1 MIFNRYHR
9 FQYICSIGLAYGVK
23 YSIYTLVLVPVFTF
37 ARINT
42 STNAAIS
49 SYSNVEAKSVVFCKD
64 LNSMDIPIAI
74 DSTNISGDD
83 EKIEFRQVN
92 FAPAEVQLQ
101 SRYTPRMNDKLF
113 TDSSS
118 WWRRFYLGVGG
129 GVQVLSDNVANVHHG
144 SLNAYIGYRF
154 TPIHSI
160 RAHASIIK
168 YKYDSKRKS
177 TRSIGI
183 GLDYLAN
190 LTNFVLGYD
199 RNRLLDVSSMLGLGV
214 RMTGTALPHR
224 LNPYAYIGF
233 HTDFHLS
240 SNFSLFIEPYI
251 GAQREANMLFNR
263 PNPEKWNLMY
273 GMSGGLQL
281 TLDKQLNYYADADS
295 IYGKFFFDSSIGV
308 VMPGR
313 HGGAMHRYGSSYQMA
328 MGMWFNPMFG
338 IRLGAHAQSAYWSSQ
353 PEYLYGVK
361 LRTSKAHVVFG
372 GRAEIILNP
381 MNFVRS
387 WRDNKVGH
395 DFGFN
400 VLLGGDFGWNMKS
413 NMQGTTSGGFQCYY
427 YGLTG
432 AFQAMYRI
440 SKPGTYIYVE
450 PRYLG
455 VMYNVPYQNTHNS
468 KFTVEHNLAL
478 SVGSRIY
485 LTNPFAS
492 NAADTVFNKHWWI
505 GTDIGGVKYYK
516 TVRRANGGLGINP
529 TASILAGYDL
539 SPWASF
545 RAQLAYQR
553 LYNVHTARYSG
564 YSGSQKRYGEGLWES
579 SYDAMDLRLSYM
591 LNLNNLLQGYDAE
604 RRFNLWWTVGPS
616 LSYIFNQSDTWV
628 EGQKN
633 VLPDLEHIELSNSRE
648 GKISPGINTSIMAS
662 LRVAPQYD
670 VTVEAMGQY
679 NFIQGTNPGNNP
691 RLNNVKYGLTVG
703 SRYHIY
709 QRSDRQRLWPR
720 FNRYFFDSSFAWS
733 TSSLSNAFK
742 LSGTQYSASLGMWFT
757 PYIGA
762 RLGVNAQ
769 TMYHSSNVS
778 KQNGV
783 DIRKSKSIAT
793 GSARAELLVSPL
805 NLFPK
810 WREKEGG
817 HDFDVNL
824 LGGLDLGGIARTPS
838 ERDPERLQFY
848 YGLTGAMQ
856 LLYRINNPGTY
867 IFVEPRFLS
876 AYYKRPYYNTGV
888 YETVSDKMF
897 SLGVGTRVYMDNPS
911 FVPVGSEE
919 MNPRWWAGFSFGGV
933 KLQRSETW
941 RPTSGLGLNPALAMS
956 VGYDWKPLVSFRAQL
971 AYERIGNYA
980 SSSYTGINENGKTVH
995 GYGLWNSK
1003 YNVMDLRLAYMLNV
1017 NNFLQGYNP
1026 NRRFNLWLIGG
1037 PALTWIVSENNTFV
1051 EGQNATYKPLRDI
1064 ELSTSRSGRVSPAVS
1079 MSMMASMA
1087 VAKDVDVT
1095 AEVMGQYN
1103 FVHAT
1108 NPGSNPIMNNLKYG
1122 FTVGGRYYIKPFKLN
1137 ILDEFKSQPWHSGW
1151 QLEGSYGWALPMDTK
1166 NAFRSSGSAMYASLG
1181 YWFNS
1186 LLGARLGIG
1195 GNQTYWTENSVSA
1208 VKEPVSGVTVHAPY
1222 TVYKSQTAVGGRM
1235 ELMLNPLNLL
1245 KSRREAEAAPRWD
1258 MNMSLGMNFGGILK
1272 VQGMSRGYVGF
1283 TGAVSALYRLSNT
1296 VQLYVEPRY
1305 DSYSYNVYNKEI
1317 MSNESFSDRMFT
1329 VSVGAR
1335 ISRPV
1340 QQTEDTE
1347 DKELLAGAHRGW
1359 WTAVS
1364 LGGSKMMQTLRV
1376 SSGGTT
1382 LNPSFALS
1390 AGYDF
1395 TRLHGMSLQLSTDI
1409 HSRQRPGQPYS
1420 VRSYGLERNYT
1431 GMVDSRYSMMDVRLM
1446 YMLNMTNLW
1455 TGQDRRNALDVY
1467 LQFGPSVSTILSE
1480 SNRLADGE
1488 LAGGSD
1494 FKYRGKRYAGE
1505 TSMGL
1510 VMGILASLP
1519 LNQNWALTAEA
1530 SGQGYFNRSFM
1541 PEQHNHFMNNLKINF
1556 LVGTRYSF

>member
-1 MIFNRYHR
+1 MKISLRYIVAFLMLVPLSVSAR
-9 FQYICSIGLAYGVK
+9 QDVSLFVNGQVLPEEKQYSDNHSHSIEDDEERKNTPSIGFD
-23 YSIYTLVLVPVFTF
+23 P
-37 ARINT
+37 
-42 STNAAIS
+42 S
-49 SYSNVEAKSVVFCKD
+49 SVRLQKRYRPLEN
-64 LNSMDIPIAI
+64 
-74 DSTNISGDD
+74 DS
-83 EKIEFRQVN
+83 
-92 FAPAEVQLQ
+92 
-101 SRYTPRMNDKLF
+101 LF
-113 TDSSS
+113 PKQ
-118 WWRRFYLGVGG
+118 WWRRFYFGIGG
-129 GVQVLSDNVANVHHG
+129 GIQGLTDNIGMVSNA
-144 SLNAYIGYRF
+144 SANAYLGYHL
-154 TPIHSI
+154 TPIHSL
-160 RAHASIIK
+160 RLSGSYIK
-168 YKYDSKRKS
+168 YNFNGNNKSAKSLGVGIDYLVNLSNFAWGYDPSRVFEVS
-177 TRSIGI
+177 TVVGI
-183 GLDYLAN
+183 GARYSRA
-190 LTNFVLGYD
+190 
-199 RNRLLDVSSMLGLGV
+199 
-214 RMTGTALPHR
+214 ALPSKI
-224 LNPYAYIGF
+224 NPYAHIGLNADVYI
-233 HTDFHLS
+233 S
-240 SNFSLFIEPYI
+240 KYASLFFEPYI
-251 GAQREANMLFNR
+251 GAQRQMSTVLN
-263 PNPEKWNLMY
+263 NPSREKWNLMY
-273 GMSGGLQL
+273 GFSTGLQVSL
-281 TLDKQLNYYADADS
+281 ENRTDYFSEADS
-295 IYGKFFFDSSIGV
+295 IYKKIFLDTSIGV
-308 VMPGR
+308 VSSGR
-313 HGGAMHRYGSSYQMA
+313 SGGILNRLGVGYQA
-328 MGMWFNPMFG
+328 ALGLWINPMIG
-338 IRLGAHAQSAYWSSQ
+338 LRVGAHGESFYW
-353 PEYLYGVK
+353 
-361 LRTSKAHVVFG
+361 TSRIRNKNNVPVRYSHNQVLVG
-372 GRAEIILNP
+372 GRAELMLDPLN
-381 MNFVRS
+381 FS
-387 WRDNKVGH
+387 KKWREAPEGH
-395 DFGFN
+395 DFDLN
-400 VLLGGDFGWNMKS
+400 LLLGGELGWELKNGLYGES
-413 NMQGTTSGGFQCYY
+413 IRRSHAYY
-427 YGLTG
+427 YGITSAL
-432 AFQAMYRI
+432 QALYRI
-440 SKPGTYIYVE
+440 DKGTYIYIE
-450 PRYLG
+450 PRYQAIY
-455 VMYNVPYQNTHNS
+455 YNDMKSEGWSPSDHIASIN
-468 KFTVEHNLAL
+468 
-478 SVGSRIY
+478 VGSRVY
-485 LTNPFAS
+485 LTKPFSFKRPQGAYIP
-492 NAADTVFNKHWWI
+492 HWWVAI
-505 GTDIGGVKYYK
+505 DAGALKYYNAPRVTK
-516 TVRRANGGLGINP
+516 GGIGLNP
-529 TASILAGYDL
+529 TIGFAAGYDL

-564 YSGSQKRYGEGLWES
+564 YAGSQKRYGEGLWES

-591 LNLNNLLQGYDAE
+591 LNLNNLLQGYDAG

-633 VLPDLEHIELSNSRE
+633 VLPDLKHIELSNSRE
-648 GKISPGINTSIMAS
+648 GKISPGINTSIMAA

-793 GSARAELLVSPL
+793 GSARAELVVSPL

-810 WREKEGG
+810 WRDKEGG

-919 MNPRWWAGFSFGGV
+919 MNPRWWAGLSFGGV
-933 KLQRSETW
+933 KLQRSEAW

-1051 EGQNATYKPLRDI
+1051 EGQNTTYKPLREL

-1556 LVGTRYSF
+1556 SVGTRYSF

>member
-1 MIFNRYHR
+1 MKISLRYIVAFLMLVPLSVSAR
-9 FQYICSIGLAYGVK
+9 QDVSLFVNGQVLPEEKQYSDNHSHSIEDDEERKNTPSIGFD
-23 YSIYTLVLVPVFTF
+23 P
-37 ARINT
+37 
-42 STNAAIS
+42 S
-49 SYSNVEAKSVVFCKD
+49 SVRLQKRYRPLEN
-64 LNSMDIPIAI
+64 
-74 DSTNISGDD
+74 DS
-83 EKIEFRQVN
+83 
-92 FAPAEVQLQ
+92 
-101 SRYTPRMNDKLF
+101 LF
-113 TDSSS
+113 PKQ
-118 WWRRFYLGVGG
+118 WWRRFYFGIGG
-129 GVQVLSDNVANVHHG
+129 GIQGLTDNIGMVSNA
-144 SLNAYIGYRF
+144 SANAYLGYHL
-154 TPIHSI
+154 TPIHSL
-160 RAHASIIK
+160 RLSGSYIK
-168 YKYDSKRKS
+168 YNFNGNNKSAKSLGVGIDYLVNLSNFAWGYDPSRVFEVS
-177 TRSIGI
+177 TVVGI
-183 GLDYLAN
+183 GARYSRA
-190 LTNFVLGYD
+190 
-199 RNRLLDVSSMLGLGV
+199 
-214 RMTGTALPHR
+214 ALPSKI
-224 LNPYAYIGF
+224 NPYAHIGLNSDVYI
-233 HTDFHLS
+233 S
-240 SNFSLFIEPYI
+240 KYASLFFEPYI
-251 GAQREANMLFNR
+251 GAQRQMSTVLN
-263 PNPEKWNLMY
+263 NPSREKWNLMY
-273 GMSGGLQL
+273 GFSTGLQVSL
-281 TLDKQLNYYADADS
+281 ENRTDYFSEADS
-295 IYGKFFFDSSIGV
+295 IYKKIFLDTSIGV
-308 VMPGR
+308 VSSGR
-313 HGGAMHRYGSSYQMA
+313 SGGILNRLGVGYQA
-328 MGMWFNPMFG
+328 ALGLWINPMIG
-338 IRLGAHAQSAYWSSQ
+338 LRVGAHGESFYW
-353 PEYLYGVK
+353 
-361 LRTSKAHVVFG
+361 TSRIRNKNNVPVRYSHNQVLVG
-372 GRAEIILNP
+372 GRAELMLDPLN
-381 MNFVRS
+381 FS
-387 WRDNKVGH
+387 KKWREAPEGH
-395 DFGFN
+395 DFDLN
-400 VLLGGDFGWNMKS
+400 LLLGGELGWELKNGLYGES
-413 NMQGTTSGGFQCYY
+413 IRRSHAYY
-427 YGLTG
+427 YGITSAL
-432 AFQAMYRI
+432 QALYRI
-440 SKPGTYIYVE
+440 DKGTYIYIE
-450 PRYLG
+450 PRYQAIY
-455 VMYNVPYQNTHNS
+455 YNDKKSEGWSPSDHIASIN
-468 KFTVEHNLAL
+468 
-478 SVGSRIY
+478 VGSRVY
-485 LTNPFAS
+485 LTKPFSFKRPQGAYIP
-492 NAADTVFNKHWWI
+492 HWWVAI
-505 GTDIGGVKYYK
+505 DAGALKYYNAPRVTK
-516 TVRRANGGLGINP
+516 SGLGLNP
-529 TASILAGYDL
+529 TIGFAAGYDL

-564 YSGSQKRYGEGLWES
+564 YAGSLKRYGEGLWES

-591 LNLNNLLQGYDAE
+591 LNLNNLLQGYDAG

-633 VLPDLEHIELSNSRE
+633 VLPDLKHIELSNSRE
-648 GKISPGINTSIMAS
+648 GKISPGINTSIMAA

-691 RLNNVKYGLTVG
+691 RLNNLKYGLTVG

-793 GSARAELLVSPL
+793 GSARAELVVSPL

-810 WREKEGG
+810 WRDKEGG

-911 FVPVGSEE
+911 FVPIGSEE
-919 MNPRWWAGFSFGGV
+919 MNPRWWAGLSFGGV

-1051 EGQNATYKPLRDI
+1051 EGQNTTYKPLREL

-1222 TVYKSQTAVGGRM
+1222 TVYKRQTAVGGRM

-1409 HSRQRPGQPYS
+1409 HFRQRPGQPYS

-1556 LVGTRYSF
+1556 SVGTRYSF

>member
-1 MIFNRYHR
+1 MKISLRYIVAFLMLVPLSVSARQDMSLFVNAQVLPEEKQYSDNHSHSIEDDEESKNTPSIGFDPSSVRLQKRYRPLENDSLFPKQWWHR
-9 FQYICSIGLAYGVK
+9 FYFGIGGGIQGLTDNIGMV
-23 YSIYTLVLVPVFTF
+23 S
-37 ARINT
+37 
-42 STNAAIS
+42 NASA
-49 SYSNVEAKSVVFCKD
+49 NA
-64 LNSMDIPIAI
+64 
-74 DSTNISGDD
+74 
-83 EKIEFRQVN
+83 
-92 FAPAEVQLQ
+92 
-101 SRYTPRMNDKLF
+101 
-113 TDSSS
+113 
-118 WWRRFYLGVGG
+118 YLGYH
-129 GVQVLSDNVANVHHG
+129 L
-144 SLNAYIGYRF
+144 
-154 TPIHSI
+154 TPIHSL
-160 RAHASIIK
+160 RLSGSYIK
-168 YKYDSKRKS
+168 YNFNGNNKSAKSLGVGIDYLVNLSNFAWGYDPSRVFEVS
-177 TRSIGI
+177 TVVGI
-183 GLDYLAN
+183 GARYSRA
-190 LTNFVLGYD
+190 
-199 RNRLLDVSSMLGLGV
+199 
-214 RMTGTALPHR
+214 ALPSKI
-224 LNPYAYIGF
+224 NPYAHIGLNADVYI
-233 HTDFHLS
+233 S
-240 SNFSLFIEPYI
+240 KYASLFFEPYI
-251 GAQREANMLFNR
+251 GAQRQMSTVLN
-263 PNPEKWNLMY
+263 NPSREKWNLMY
-273 GMSGGLQL
+273 GFSTGLQVSL
-281 TLDKQLNYYADADS
+281 ENRTDYFSEADS
-295 IYGKFFFDSSIGV
+295 IYKKIFLDTSIGV
-308 VMPGR
+308 VSSGR
-313 HGGAMHRYGSSYQMA
+313 SGGILNRLGVGYQA
-328 MGMWFNPMFG
+328 ALGLWINPMIG
-338 IRLGAHAQSAYWSSQ
+338 LRVGAHGESFYW
-353 PEYLYGVK
+353 
-361 LRTSKAHVVFG
+361 TSRIRNKNNVPVRYSHNHVLVG
-372 GRAEIILNP
+372 GRAELMLAPLNFSKKWREAP
-381 MNFVRS
+381 EGHNF
-387 WRDNKVGH
+387 DLNL
-395 DFGFN
+395 
-400 VLLGGDFGWNMKS
+400 LLGGELGWELKNGLYGES
-413 NMQGTTSGGFQCYY
+413 IRRSHAYY
-427 YGLTG
+427 YGITSAL
-432 AFQAMYRI
+432 QALYRI
-440 SKPGTYIYVE
+440 DKGTYIYIE
-450 PRYLG
+450 PRYQAIY
-455 VMYNVPYQNTHNS
+455 YNDKKSEGWSPSDHIASIN
-468 KFTVEHNLAL
+468 
-478 SVGSRIY
+478 VGSRVY
-485 LTNPFAS
+485 LTKSFSFKRPQGAYIP
-492 NAADTVFNKHWWI
+492 HWWVAI
-505 GTDIGGVKYYK
+505 DAGALKYYNAPRVTK
-516 TVRRANGGLGINP
+516 GGIGLNP
-529 TASILAGYDL
+529 TIGFAAGYDL

-553 LYNVHTARYSG
+553 LYNVHTSRYYG
-564 YSGSQKRYGEGLWES
+564 YAGSLKRYGDGLWES

-616 LSYIFNQSDTWV
+616 LTYIFNQSDTWI

-633 VLPDLEHIELSNSRE
+633 VLPDLKHIELSNSRE
-648 GKISPGINTSIMAS
+648 GKISPGINTSIMAA

-762 RLGVNAQ
+762 RLGLNAQ

-793 GSARAELLVSPL
+793 GSARAELVVSPL

-810 WREKEGG
+810 WRDKEGG

-856 LLYRINNPGTY
+856 LMYRINNPGTY

-876 AYYKRPYYNTGV
+876 AYYKRPYYSTGV

-919 MNPRWWAGFSFGGV
+919 MKPRWWAGLSFGGV
-933 KLQRSETW
+933 KLQRSEAW

-980 SSSYTGINENGKTVH
+980 SSSYTGINENGKTIH

-1037 PALTWIVSENNTFV
+1037 PALTWIVSENNTLV
-1051 EGQNATYKPLRDI
+1051 EGQNTTYKPLR
-1064 ELSTSRSGRVSPAVS
+1064 ELELTTSRSGRVSPAVS

-1087 VAKDVDVT
+1087 VAKDIDVT

-1103 FVHAT
+1103 FIHAT

-1137 ILDEFKSQPWHSGW
+1137 ILEEYISQPWHSGW

-1222 TVYKSQTAVGGRM
+1222 TIYKSQTAVGGRM

-1258 MNMSLGMNFGGILK
+1258 MNMSLGMNFGGMLK
-1272 VQGMSRGYVGF
+1272 VQGLSRGYVGF

-1317 MSNESFSDRMFT
+1317 MCNESFSDRMFT

-1340 QQTEDTE
+1340 QQKEKAE
-1347 DKELLAGAHRGW
+1347 DKEGLAGAHRGW

-1376 SSGGTT
+1376 RSGGTT
-1382 LNPSFALS
+1382 VNPSFALS

-1420 VRSYGLERNYT
+1420 VLSYGLERNYT
-1431 GMVDSRYSMMDVRLM
+1431 GMLDSRYCMMDARLM

-1488 LAGGSD
+1488 LAGGSN
-1494 FKYRGKRYAGE
+1494 FKYTGKRYAGE

-1541 PEQHNHFMNNLKINF
+1541 PEEHNHFMNNLKINF
-1556 LVGTRYSF
+1556 SVGTRYSF

>member
-1 MIFNRYHR
+1 MKISLRYIVAFLMLVPLSVPAR
-9 FQYICSIGLAYGVK
+9 QDVSLFVNGQVLPEEKQYSDNHSHSIEDDEERKNTPSIGFD
-23 YSIYTLVLVPVFTF
+23 P
-37 ARINT
+37 
-42 STNAAIS
+42 S
-49 SYSNVEAKSVVFCKD
+49 SVRLQKRYRPLEN
-64 LNSMDIPIAI
+64 
-74 DSTNISGDD
+74 DS
-83 EKIEFRQVN
+83 
-92 FAPAEVQLQ
+92 
-101 SRYTPRMNDKLF
+101 LF
-113 TDSSS
+113 PKQ
-118 WWRRFYLGVGG
+118 WWRRFYFGIGG
-129 GVQVLSDNVANVHHG
+129 GIQGLTDNIGMVSNA
-144 SLNAYIGYRF
+144 SANAYLGYHL
-154 TPIHSI
+154 TPIHSL
-160 RAHASIIK
+160 RLSGSYIK
-168 YKYDSKRKS
+168 YNFNGNNKSAKSLGVGIDYLVNLSNFAWGYDPSRVFEVS
-177 TRSIGI
+177 TVVGI
-183 GLDYLAN
+183 GARYSRA
-190 LTNFVLGYD
+190 
-199 RNRLLDVSSMLGLGV
+199 
-214 RMTGTALPHR
+214 ALPSKI
-224 LNPYAYIGF
+224 NPYAHIGLNADVYI
-233 HTDFHLS
+233 S
-240 SNFSLFIEPYI
+240 KYASLFFEPYI
-251 GAQREANMLFNR
+251 GAQRQMSTVLN
-263 PNPEKWNLMY
+263 NPSREKWNLMY
-273 GMSGGLQL
+273 GFSTGLQVSL
-281 TLDKQLNYYADADS
+281 ENRTDYFSEADS
-295 IYGKFFFDSSIGV
+295 IYKKIFLDTSIGV
-308 VMPGR
+308 VSSGR
-313 HGGAMHRYGSSYQMA
+313 SGGILNRLGVGYQA
-328 MGMWFNPMFG
+328 ALGLWINPMIG
-338 IRLGAHAQSAYWSSQ
+338 LRVGAHGESFYW
-353 PEYLYGVK
+353 
-361 LRTSKAHVVFG
+361 TSRIRNKNNIPVRYSHNQVLVG
-372 GRAEIILNP
+372 GRAELMLAPLN
-381 MNFVRS
+381 FS
-387 WRDNKVGH
+387 KKWREAPEGH
-395 DFGFN
+395 DFDLN
-400 VLLGGDFGWNMKS
+400 LLLGGELGWELKNGLYGES
-413 NMQGTTSGGFQCYY
+413 IRRSHAYY
-427 YGLTG
+427 YGITSAL
-432 AFQAMYRI
+432 QALYRI
-440 SKPGTYIYVE
+440 DKGTYIYIE
-450 PRYLG
+450 PRYQAIY
-455 VMYNVPYQNTHNS
+455 YNDKKSEGWSPSDHIASIN
-468 KFTVEHNLAL
+468 
-478 SVGSRIY
+478 VGSRVY
-485 LTNPFAS
+485 LTKPFSFKRPQGAYIP
-492 NAADTVFNKHWWI
+492 HWWVAI
-505 GTDIGGVKYYK
+505 DAGALKYYNAPRVTK
-516 TVRRANGGLGINP
+516 GGIGLNP
-529 TASILAGYDL
+529 TIGFAAGYDL

-553 LYNVHTARYSG
+553 LYNVYTARYSG
-564 YSGSQKRYGEGLWES
+564 YAGSQKRYGEGLWES

-591 LNLNNLLQGYDAE
+591 LNVNNLLQGYDAE

-616 LSYIFNQSDTWV
+616 LTYIFNQSNTWI

-633 VLPDLEHIELSNSRE
+633 VLPDLKHIELSNSRE
-648 GKISPGINTSIMAS
+648 GKVSPGINTSIMAA

-679 NFIQGTNPGNNP
+679 NFIHGTNPGNNP

-783 DIRKSKSIAT
+783 DIRKSKTIAT
-793 GSARAELLVSPL
+793 GSARAELVVSPL
-805 NLFPK
+805 NIFPK

-856 LLYRINNPGTY
+856 LMYRINNPGTY

-911 FVPVGSEE
+911 FVPVGSGE
-919 MNPRWWAGFSFGGV
+919 MNSRWWAGLSFGGV
-933 KLQRSETW
+933 KLQRSEAW

-980 SSSYTGINENGKTVH
+980 NSSYTGINENGKTVY

-1037 PALTWIVSENNTFV
+1037 PALSWIVSENNTFI
-1051 EGQNATYKPLRDI
+1051 EGQNTTYKPLREL

-1087 VAKDVDVT
+1087 VAKDIDVT

-1103 FVHAT
+1103 FIHAT

-1137 ILDEFKSQPWHSGW
+1137 ILEEYKSQPWHSGW

-1222 TVYKSQTAVGGRM
+1222 TIYKSQTAVGGRM

-1272 VQGMSRGYVGF
+1272 VQGLSRGYVGF

-1317 MSNESFSDRMFT
+1317 MCNESFSDRMFT

-1340 QQTEDTE
+1340 QQKEKAE
-1347 DKELLAGAHRGW
+1347 DKEGLAGAHRGW

-1376 SSGGTT
+1376 RSGGTT
-1382 LNPSFALS
+1382 VNPSFALS

-1395 TRLHGMSLQLSTDI
+1395 TRLHGMSLQFSTDI

-1420 VRSYGLERNYT
+1420 VLSYGLERNYT
-1431 GMVDSRYSMMDVRLM
+1431 GMLDSRYCMMDARLM

-1488 LAGGSD
+1488 LAGGSN
-1494 FKYRGKRYAGE
+1494 FKYTGKRYSGE

-1541 PEQHNHFMNNLKINF
+1541 PEEHNHFMNNLKINF
-1556 LVGTRYSF
+1556 SVGTRYSF

>member
-1 MIFNRYHR
+1 MKISLRYIVAFLMLVPLSVPAR
-9 FQYICSIGLAYGVK
+9 QDVSLFVNGQVLPEEKQYSDNHSHSIEDDEERKNTPSIGFD
-23 YSIYTLVLVPVFTF
+23 P
-37 ARINT
+37 
-42 STNAAIS
+42 S
-49 SYSNVEAKSVVFCKD
+49 SVRLQKRYRPLEN
-64 LNSMDIPIAI
+64 
-74 DSTNISGDD
+74 DS
-83 EKIEFRQVN
+83 
-92 FAPAEVQLQ
+92 
-101 SRYTPRMNDKLF
+101 LF
-113 TDSSS
+113 PKQ
-118 WWRRFYLGVGG
+118 WWRRFYFGIGG
-129 GVQVLSDNVANVHHG
+129 GIQGLTDNIGMVSNA
-144 SLNAYIGYRF
+144 SANAYLGYHL
-154 TPIHSI
+154 TPIHSL
-160 RAHASIIK
+160 RLSGSYIK
-168 YKYDSKRKS
+168 YNFNGNNKSAKSLGVGIDYLVNLSNFAWGYDPSRVFEVS
-177 TRSIGI
+177 TVVGI
-183 GLDYLAN
+183 GARYSRA
-190 LTNFVLGYD
+190 
-199 RNRLLDVSSMLGLGV
+199 
-214 RMTGTALPHR
+214 ALPSKI
-224 LNPYAYIGF
+224 NPYAHIGLNADVYI
-233 HTDFHLS
+233 S
-240 SNFSLFIEPYI
+240 KYASLFFEPYI
-251 GAQREANMLFNR
+251 GAQRQMSTVLN
-263 PNPEKWNLMY
+263 NPSREKWNLMY
-273 GMSGGLQL
+273 GFSTGLQVSL
-281 TLDKQLNYYADADS
+281 ENRTDYFSEADS
-295 IYGKFFFDSSIGV
+295 IYKKIFLDTSIGV
-308 VMPGR
+308 VSSGR
-313 HGGAMHRYGSSYQMA
+313 SGGILNRLGVGYQA
-328 MGMWFNPMFG
+328 TLGLWINPMIG
-338 IRLGAHAQSAYWSSQ
+338 LRVGAHGESFYW
-353 PEYLYGVK
+353 
-361 LRTSKAHVVFG
+361 TSRIRNKNNVPVRYSHNHVLVG
-372 GRAEIILNP
+372 GRAELMLDPLN
-381 MNFVRS
+381 FS
-387 WRDNKVGH
+387 KKWREAPEGH
-395 DFGFN
+395 DFDLN
-400 VLLGGDFGWNMKS
+400 LLLGGELGWELKNGLYGES
-413 NMQGTTSGGFQCYY
+413 IRRSHAYY
-427 YGLTG
+427 YGITSAL
-432 AFQAMYRI
+432 QALYRI
-440 SKPGTYIYVE
+440 DKGTYIYIE
-450 PRYLG
+450 PRYQAIY
-455 VMYNVPYQNTHNS
+455 YNDKKSEGWSPSDHIASIN
-468 KFTVEHNLAL
+468 
-478 SVGSRIY
+478 VGSRVY
-485 LTNPFAS
+485 LTKPFSFKRPQGAYIP
-492 NAADTVFNKHWWI
+492 HWWVAI
-505 GTDIGGVKYYK
+505 DAGALKYYNAPRVTK
-516 TVRRANGGLGINP
+516 GGIGLNP
-529 TASILAGYDL
+529 TIGFAAGYDL

-553 LYNVHTARYSG
+553 LYNVHTSRYYG
-564 YSGSQKRYGEGLWES
+564 YAGSLKRYGDGLWES
-579 SYDAMDLRLSYM
+579 SYDAVDLRLSYM

-616 LSYIFNQSDTWV
+616 LTYIFNQSDTWI

-633 VLPDLEHIELSNSRE
+633 VLPDLKHIELSNSRE
-648 GKISPGINTSIMAS
+648 GKISPGINTSIMAA

-793 GSARAELLVSPL
+793 GSARAELVVSPL
-805 NLFPK
+805 NIFPK

-824 LGGLDLGGIARTPS
+824 LGGLDLGGIARTP
-838 ERDPERLQFY
+838 DKNNLERLQFY

-856 LLYRINNPGTY
+856 LMYRINNPGTY

-919 MNPRWWAGFSFGGV
+919 MNSRWWAGLSFGGV
-933 KLQRSETW
+933 KLQHSETW

-980 SSSYTGINENGKTVH
+980 NSSYTGINENGKTVY

-1037 PALTWIVSENNTFV
+1037 PALSWIVSENNTFI
-1051 EGQNATYKPLRDI
+1051 EGQNTTYKPLREL

-1103 FVHAT
+1103 FIHAT

-1137 ILDEFKSQPWHSGW
+1137 ILEEYKSQPWHNGW

-1195 GNQTYWTENSVSA
+1195 GNQTYWTENAVSA

-1222 TVYKSQTAVGGRM
+1222 TIYKSQTAVGGRM

-1272 VQGMSRGYVGF
+1272 VQGLSRGYVGF

-1317 MSNESFSDRMFT
+1317 MCNESFSDRMFT

-1340 QQTEDTE
+1340 QQKEKAE
-1347 DKELLAGAHRGW
+1347 DKEGLAGAHRGW

-1376 SSGGTT
+1376 RSGGTT
-1382 LNPSFALS
+1382 VNPSFALS

-1395 TRLHGMSLQLSTDI
+1395 TRLHGMSLQFSTDI

-1420 VRSYGLERNYT
+1420 VLSYGLERNYT
-1431 GMVDSRYSMMDVRLM
+1431 GMLDSRYCMMDARLM

-1488 LAGGSD
+1488 LAGGSN
-1494 FKYRGKRYAGE
+1494 FKYTGKRYSGE

-1541 PEQHNHFMNNLKINF
+1541 PEEHNHFMNNLKINF
-1556 LVGTRYSF
+1556 SVGTRYSF

>member
-1 MIFNRYHR
+1 MKISLRYIVAFLMLVPLSVPAR
-9 FQYICSIGLAYGVK
+9 QDVSLFVNGQVLPEEKQYSDNHSHSIEDDEERKNTPSIGFD
-23 YSIYTLVLVPVFTF
+23 P
-37 ARINT
+37 
-42 STNAAIS
+42 S
-49 SYSNVEAKSVVFCKD
+49 SVRLQKRYRPLEN
-64 LNSMDIPIAI
+64 
-74 DSTNISGDD
+74 DS
-83 EKIEFRQVN
+83 
-92 FAPAEVQLQ
+92 
-101 SRYTPRMNDKLF
+101 LF
-113 TDSSS
+113 PKQ
-118 WWRRFYLGVGG
+118 WWRRFYFGIGG
-129 GVQVLSDNVANVHHG
+129 GIQGLTDNIGMVSNA
-144 SLNAYIGYRF
+144 SANAYLGYHL
-154 TPIHSI
+154 TPIHSL
-160 RAHASIIK
+160 RLSGSYIK
-168 YKYDSKRKS
+168 YNFNGNNKSAKSLGVGIDYLVNLSNFAWGYDPSRVFEVS
-177 TRSIGI
+177 TVVGI
-183 GLDYLAN
+183 GARYSRA
-190 LTNFVLGYD
+190 
-199 RNRLLDVSSMLGLGV
+199 
-214 RMTGTALPHR
+214 ALPSKI
-224 LNPYAYIGF
+224 NPYAHIGLNADVYI
-233 HTDFHLS
+233 S
-240 SNFSLFIEPYI
+240 KYASLFFEPYI
-251 GAQREANMLFNR
+251 GAQRQMSTVLN
-263 PNPEKWNLMY
+263 NPSREKWNLMY
-273 GMSGGLQL
+273 GFSTGLQVSL
-281 TLDKQLNYYADADS
+281 ENRTDYFSEADS
-295 IYGKFFFDSSIGV
+295 IYKKIFLDTSIGV
-308 VMPGR
+308 VSSGR
-313 HGGAMHRYGSSYQMA
+313 SGGILNRLGVGYQA
-328 MGMWFNPMFG
+328 ALGLWINPMIG
-338 IRLGAHAQSAYWSSQ
+338 LRVGAHGESFYW
-353 PEYLYGVK
+353 
-361 LRTSKAHVVFG
+361 TSRIRNKNNVPVRYSHNQVLVG
-372 GRAEIILNP
+372 GRAELMLDPLN
-381 MNFVRS
+381 FS
-387 WRDNKVGH
+387 KKWREAPEGH
-395 DFGFN
+395 DFDLN
-400 VLLGGDFGWNMKS
+400 LLLGGELGWELKNGLYGES
-413 NMQGTTSGGFQCYY
+413 IRRSHAYY
-427 YGLTG
+427 YGITSAL
-432 AFQAMYRI
+432 QALYRI
-440 SKPGTYIYVE
+440 DKGTYIYIE
-450 PRYLG
+450 PRYQAIY
-455 VMYNVPYQNTHNS
+455 YNDKKSEGWSPSDHIASIN
-468 KFTVEHNLAL
+468 
-478 SVGSRIY
+478 VGSRVY
-485 LTNPFAS
+485 LTKPFSFKRPQGAYIP
-492 NAADTVFNKHWWI
+492 HWWVAI
-505 GTDIGGVKYYK
+505 DAGALKYYNAPRVTK
-516 TVRRANGGLGINP
+516 GGIGLNP
-529 TASILAGYDL
+529 TIGFAAGYDL

-553 LYNVHTARYSG
+553 LYNVHTSRYYG
-564 YSGSQKRYGEGLWES
+564 YAGSLKRYGDGLWES

-616 LSYIFNQSDTWV
+616 LTYIFNQSDTWI

-633 VLPDLEHIELSNSRE
+633 VLPDLKHIELSNSRE
-648 GKISPGINTSIMAS
+648 GKISPGINTSIMAA

-679 NFIQGTNPGNNP
+679 NFIHGTNPGNNP

-793 GSARAELLVSPL
+793 GSARAELVVSPL

-810 WREKEGG
+810 WRDKEGG
-817 HDFDVNL
+817 HEFDVNL

-848 YGLTGAMQ
+848 YGFTGAMQ
-856 LLYRINNPGTY
+856 LLYRINNPGTF

-911 FVPVGSEE
+911 FVPVGSEK
-919 MNPRWWAGFSFGGV
+919 MNPRWWAGLSFGGV
-933 KLQRSETW
+933 KLQRSEAW

-980 SSSYTGINENGKTVH
+980 NSSYTGINENGKTIH

-1037 PALTWIVSENNTFV
+1037 PALSWIVSENNTFI
-1051 EGQNATYKPLRDI
+1051 EGQNTTYKPLREL

-1103 FVHAT
+1103 FIHAT

-1137 ILDEFKSQPWHSGW
+1137 ILEEYKSQPWHSGW

-1222 TVYKSQTAVGGRM
+1222 TIYKSQTAVGGRM

-1258 MNMSLGMNFGGILK
+1258 MNMSLGMNFGGMLK
-1272 VQGMSRGYVGF
+1272 VQGLSRGYVGF

-1317 MSNESFSDRMFT
+1317 ICNESFSDRMFT

-1340 QQTEDTE
+1340 QQKEKAE
-1347 DKELLAGAHRGW
+1347 DKEGLAGAHRGW

-1376 SSGGTT
+1376 RSGGTT
-1382 LNPSFALS
+1382 VNPSFALS

-1420 VRSYGLERNYT
+1420 VLSYGLERNYT
-1431 GMVDSRYSMMDVRLM
+1431 GMLDSRYCMMDARLM

-1488 LAGGSD
+1488 LAGGSN
-1494 FKYRGKRYAGE
+1494 FKYTGKRYAGE

-1556 LVGTRYSF
+1556 SVGTRYSF

>member
-1 MIFNRYHR
+1 MKISLRYIVAFLMLVPLSVSAR
-9 FQYICSIGLAYGVK
+9 QDVSLFVNGQVLPEDKQYSDNHSHSIEDDEERKNTPSIGFD
-23 YSIYTLVLVPVFTF
+23 P
-37 ARINT
+37 
-42 STNAAIS
+42 S
-49 SYSNVEAKSVVFCKD
+49 SVRLQKRYRPLEN
-64 LNSMDIPIAI
+64 
-74 DSTNISGDD
+74 DS
-83 EKIEFRQVN
+83 
-92 FAPAEVQLQ
+92 
-101 SRYTPRMNDKLF
+101 LF
-113 TDSSS
+113 PKQ
-118 WWRRFYLGVGG
+118 WWRRFYFGIGG
-129 GVQVLSDNVANVHHG
+129 GIQGLTDNIGMVSNA
-144 SLNAYIGYRF
+144 SANAYLGYHL
-154 TPIHSI
+154 TPIHSL
-160 RAHASIIK
+160 RLSGSYIK
-168 YKYDSKRKS
+168 YNFNGNNKSAKSLGVGIDYLVNLSNFAWGYDPSRVFEVS
-177 TRSIGI
+177 TVVGI
-183 GLDYLAN
+183 GARYSRA
-190 LTNFVLGYD
+190 
-199 RNRLLDVSSMLGLGV
+199 
-214 RMTGTALPHR
+214 ALPSKI
-224 LNPYAYIGF
+224 NPYAHIGLNADVYI
-233 HTDFHLS
+233 S
-240 SNFSLFIEPYI
+240 KYASLFFEPYI
-251 GAQREANMLFNR
+251 GAQRQMSTVLN
-263 PNPEKWNLMY
+263 NPSREKWNLMY
-273 GMSGGLQL
+273 GFSTGLQVSL
-281 TLDKQLNYYADADS
+281 ENRTDYFSEADS
-295 IYGKFFFDSSIGV
+295 IYKKIFLDTSIGV
-308 VMPGR
+308 VSSGR
-313 HGGAMHRYGSSYQMA
+313 SGGILNRLGVGYQA
-328 MGMWFNPMFG
+328 ALGLWINPMIG
-338 IRLGAHAQSAYWSSQ
+338 LRVGAHGESFYW
-353 PEYLYGVK
+353 
-361 LRTSKAHVVFG
+361 TSRIRNKNNVPVRYSHNQVLVG
-372 GRAEIILNP
+372 GRAELMLDPLN
-381 MNFVRS
+381 FS
-387 WRDNKVGH
+387 KKWREAPEGH
-395 DFGFN
+395 DFDLN
-400 VLLGGDFGWNMKS
+400 LLLGGELGWELKNGLYGES
-413 NMQGTTSGGFQCYY
+413 IRRSHAYY
-427 YGLTG
+427 YGITSAL
-432 AFQAMYRI
+432 QALYRI
-440 SKPGTYIYVE
+440 DKGTYIYIE
-450 PRYLG
+450 PRYQAIY
-455 VMYNVPYQNTHNS
+455 YNDMKSEGWSPSDHIASIN
-468 KFTVEHNLAL
+468 
-478 SVGSRIY
+478 VGSRVY
-485 LTNPFAS
+485 LTKPFSFKRPQGAYIP
-492 NAADTVFNKHWWI
+492 HWWVAI
-505 GTDIGGVKYYK
+505 DAGALKYYNAPRVTK
-516 TVRRANGGLGINP
+516 SGLGLNP
-529 TASILAGYDL
+529 TIGFAAGYDL

-564 YSGSQKRYGEGLWES
+564 YAGSQKRYGEGLWES

-633 VLPDLEHIELSNSRE
+633 VLPDLKHIELSNSRE
-648 GKISPGINTSIMAS
+648 GKISPGINTSIMAA

-793 GSARAELLVSPL
+793 GSARAELVVSPL

-810 WREKEGG
+810 WRDKEGG

-919 MNPRWWAGFSFGGV
+919 MNPRWWAGLSFGGV

-980 SSSYTGINENGKTVH
+980 SSSYTGINENGKTVY

-1051 EGQNATYKPLRDI
+1051 EGQNATYKPLRDL

-1208 VKEPVSGVTVHAPY
+1208 VKEPVCGVTVHAPY

-1556 LVGTRYSF
+1556 SVGTRYSF

>member
-1 MIFNRYHR
+1 MKISLRYIVAFLMLVPLSVSAR
-9 FQYICSIGLAYGVK
+9 QDVSLFVNGQVLPEEKQYSDNHSHSIEDDEERKNTPSIGFD
-23 YSIYTLVLVPVFTF
+23 P
-37 ARINT
+37 
-42 STNAAIS
+42 S
-49 SYSNVEAKSVVFCKD
+49 SVRLQKRYRPLEN
-64 LNSMDIPIAI
+64 
-74 DSTNISGDD
+74 DS
-83 EKIEFRQVN
+83 
-92 FAPAEVQLQ
+92 
-101 SRYTPRMNDKLF
+101 LF
-113 TDSSS
+113 PKQ
-118 WWRRFYLGVGG
+118 WWRRFYFGIGG
-129 GVQVLSDNVANVHHG
+129 GIQGLTDNIGMVSNA
-144 SLNAYIGYRF
+144 SANAYLGYHL
-154 TPIHSI
+154 TPIHSL
-160 RAHASIIK
+160 RLSGSYIK
-168 YKYDSKRKS
+168 YNFNGNNKSAKSLGVGIDYLVNLSNFAWGYDPSRVFEVS
-177 TRSIGI
+177 TVVGI
-183 GLDYLAN
+183 GARYSRA
-190 LTNFVLGYD
+190 
-199 RNRLLDVSSMLGLGV
+199 
-214 RMTGTALPHR
+214 ALPSKI
-224 LNPYAYIGF
+224 NPYAHIGLNADVYI
-233 HTDFHLS
+233 S
-240 SNFSLFIEPYI
+240 KYASLFFEPYI
-251 GAQREANMLFNR
+251 GAQRQMSTVLN
-263 PNPEKWNLMY
+263 NPSREKWNLMY
-273 GMSGGLQL
+273 GFSTGLQVSL
-281 TLDKQLNYYADADS
+281 ENRTDYFSEADS
-295 IYGKFFFDSSIGV
+295 IYKKIFLDTSIGV
-308 VMPGR
+308 VSSGR
-313 HGGAMHRYGSSYQMA
+313 SGGILNRLGVGYQA
-328 MGMWFNPMFG
+328 ALGLWINPMIG
-338 IRLGAHAQSAYWSSQ
+338 LRVGAHGESFYW
-353 PEYLYGVK
+353 
-361 LRTSKAHVVFG
+361 TSRIRNKNNVPVRYSHNQVLVG
-372 GRAEIILNP
+372 GRAELMLDPLN
-381 MNFVRS
+381 FS
-387 WRDNKVGH
+387 KKWREAPEGH
-395 DFGFN
+395 DFDLN
-400 VLLGGDFGWNMKS
+400 LLLGGELGWELKNGLYGES
-413 NMQGTTSGGFQCYY
+413 IRRSHAYY
-427 YGLTG
+427 YGITSAL
-432 AFQAMYRI
+432 QALYRI
-440 SKPGTYIYVE
+440 DKGTYIYIE
-450 PRYLG
+450 PRYQAIY
-455 VMYNVPYQNTHNS
+455 YNDKKSEGWSPSDHIASIN
-468 KFTVEHNLAL
+468 
-478 SVGSRIY
+478 VGSRVY
-485 LTNPFAS
+485 LTKPFSFKRPQGAYIP
-492 NAADTVFNKHWWI
+492 HWWVAI
-505 GTDIGGVKYYK
+505 DAGALKYYNAPRVTK
-516 TVRRANGGLGINP
+516 SGLGLNP
-529 TASILAGYDL
+529 TIGFAAGYDL

-564 YSGSQKRYGEGLWES
+564 YAGSQKRYGEGLWES

-591 LNLNNLLQGYDAE
+591 LNLNNLLQGYDAG

-633 VLPDLEHIELSNSRE
+633 VLPDLKHIELSNSRE
-648 GKISPGINTSIMAS
+648 GKISPGINTSIMAA

-793 GSARAELLVSPL
+793 GSARAELVVSPL

-810 WREKEGG
+810 WRDKEGG

-856 LLYRINNPGTY
+856 LMYRINNPGTY

-919 MNPRWWAGFSFGGV
+919 MNPRWWAGLSFGGV
-933 KLQRSETW
+933 KLQRSEAW

-980 SSSYTGINENGKTVH
+980 SSSYTGINENGKTVY

-1051 EGQNATYKPLRDI
+1051 EGQNTTYKPLREL

-1283 TGAVSALYRLSNT
+1283 TGAVSALYRLSNI

-1305 DSYSYNVYNKEI
+1305 DSYTYNVYNKEI

-1347 DKELLAGAHRGW
+1347 DKDFLAGAHRGW

-1556 LVGTRYSF
+1556 SVGTRYSF

>member
-1 MIFNRYHR
+1 MKISLRYIVAFLMLVPLSVPAR
-9 FQYICSIGLAYGVK
+9 QDVSLFVNGQVLPEEKQYSDNHSHSIEDDEERKNTPSIGFD
-23 YSIYTLVLVPVFTF
+23 P
-37 ARINT
+37 
-42 STNAAIS
+42 S
-49 SYSNVEAKSVVFCKD
+49 SVRLQKRYRPLEN
-64 LNSMDIPIAI
+64 
-74 DSTNISGDD
+74 DS
-83 EKIEFRQVN
+83 
-92 FAPAEVQLQ
+92 
-101 SRYTPRMNDKLF
+101 LF
-113 TDSSS
+113 PKQ
-118 WWRRFYLGVGG
+118 WWRRFYFGIGG
-129 GVQVLSDNVANVHHG
+129 GIQGLTDNIGMVSNA
-144 SLNAYIGYRF
+144 SANAYLGYHL
-154 TPIHSI
+154 TPIHSL
-160 RAHASIIK
+160 RLSGSYIK
-168 YKYDSKRKS
+168 YNFNGNNKSAKSLGVGIDYLVNLSNFAWGYDPSRVFEVS
-177 TRSIGI
+177 TVVGI
-183 GLDYLAN
+183 GARYSRA
-190 LTNFVLGYD
+190 
-199 RNRLLDVSSMLGLGV
+199 
-214 RMTGTALPHR
+214 ALPSKI
-224 LNPYAYIGF
+224 NPYAHIGLNADVYI
-233 HTDFHLS
+233 S
-240 SNFSLFIEPYI
+240 KYASLFFEPYI
-251 GAQREANMLFNR
+251 GAQRQMSTVLN
-263 PNPEKWNLMY
+263 NPSREKWNLMY
-273 GMSGGLQL
+273 GFSTGLQVSL
-281 TLDKQLNYYADADS
+281 ENRTDYFSEADS
-295 IYGKFFFDSSIGV
+295 IYKKIFLDTSIGV
-308 VMPGR
+308 VSSGR
-313 HGGAMHRYGSSYQMA
+313 SGGILNRLGVGYQA
-328 MGMWFNPMFG
+328 ALGLWINPMIG
-338 IRLGAHAQSAYWSSQ
+338 LRVGAHGESFYW
-353 PEYLYGVK
+353 
-361 LRTSKAHVVFG
+361 TSRIRNKNNVPVRYSHNQVLVG
-372 GRAEIILNP
+372 GRAELMLDPLN
-381 MNFVRS
+381 FS
-387 WRDNKVGH
+387 KKWREAPEGH
-395 DFGFN
+395 DFDLN
-400 VLLGGDFGWNMKS
+400 LLLGGELGWELKNGLYGES
-413 NMQGTTSGGFQCYY
+413 IRRSHAYY
-427 YGLTG
+427 YGITSAL
-432 AFQAMYRI
+432 QVLYRI
-440 SKPGTYIYVE
+440 DKGTYIYIE
-450 PRYLG
+450 PRYQAIY
-455 VMYNVPYQNTHNS
+455 YNDKKSEGWSPSDHIASIN
-468 KFTVEHNLAL
+468 
-478 SVGSRIY
+478 VGSRVY
-485 LTNPFAS
+485 LTKPFSFRRPQGAYIP
-492 NAADTVFNKHWWI
+492 HWWVAI
-505 GTDIGGVKYYK
+505 DAGALKYYNAPRVTK
-516 TVRRANGGLGINP
+516 GWIGLNP
-529 TASILAGYDL
+529 TIGFAAGYDL

-553 LYNVHTARYSG
+553 LYNVYTARYSG
-564 YSGSQKRYGEGLWES
+564 YAGSQKRYGEGLWES

-591 LNLNNLLQGYDAE
+591 LNLNNLLQGYDGE

-633 VLPDLEHIELSNSRE
+633 VLPDLKHIELSNSRE
-648 GKISPGINTSIMAS
+648 GKISSGINTSIMAA

-679 NFIQGTNPGNNP
+679 NFIHGTNPGNNP

-793 GSARAELLVSPL
+793 GSARAELVVSPL

-810 WREKEGG
+810 WRGKEGG

-856 LLYRINNPGTY
+856 LLYRINNPGTF

-919 MNPRWWAGFSFGGV
+919 MNPRWWAGLSFGGV
-933 KLQRSETW
+933 KLQRSEAW

-980 SSSYTGINENGKTVH
+980 SSSYTGINENGKTIH

-1051 EGQNATYKPLRDI
+1051 EGQNTTYKPLREL

-1087 VAKDVDVT
+1087 VAKDIDVT

-1103 FVHAT
+1103 FIHAT

-1137 ILDEFKSQPWHSGW
+1137 ILEEYKSQPWHSGW

-1186 LLGARLGIG
+1186 MLGARLGIG

-1222 TVYKSQTAVGGRM
+1222 TIYKSQTAVGGRM

-1258 MNMSLGMNFGGILK
+1258 MNMSLGMNFGGMLK
-1272 VQGMSRGYVGF
+1272 VQGLSRGYVGF

-1317 MSNESFSDRMFT
+1317 MCNESFSDRMFT

-1340 QQTEDTE
+1340 QQKEKAE
-1347 DKELLAGAHRGW
+1347 DKEGLAGAHRGW

-1376 SSGGTT
+1376 RSGGTT
-1382 LNPSFALS
+1382 VNPSFALS

-1420 VRSYGLERNYT
+1420 VLSYGLERNYT
-1431 GMVDSRYSMMDVRLM
+1431 GMLDSRYCMMDARLM

-1488 LAGGSD
+1488 LAGGSN
-1494 FKYRGKRYAGE
+1494 FKYTGKRYAGE

-1541 PEQHNHFMNNLKINF
+1541 PEEHNHFMNNLKINF
-1556 LVGTRYSF
+1556 SVGTRYSF

>member
-1 MIFNRYHR
+1 MKISLRYIVALLMLVPLSVSAR
-9 FQYICSIGLAYGVK
+9 QDVSLFVNGQVLPEEKQYSDNHSHSIEDDEERKNTPSIGFD
-23 YSIYTLVLVPVFTF
+23 P
-37 ARINT
+37 
-42 STNAAIS
+42 S
-49 SYSNVEAKSVVFCKD
+49 SVRLQKRYRPLEN
-64 LNSMDIPIAI
+64 
-74 DSTNISGDD
+74 DS
-83 EKIEFRQVN
+83 
-92 FAPAEVQLQ
+92 
-101 SRYTPRMNDKLF
+101 LF
-113 TDSSS
+113 PKQ
-118 WWRRFYLGVGG
+118 WWRRFYFGIGG
-129 GVQVLSDNVANVHHG
+129 GIQGLTDNIGMVSNA
-144 SLNAYIGYRF
+144 SANAYLGYHL
-154 TPIHSI
+154 TPIHSL
-160 RAHASIIK
+160 RLSGSYIK
-168 YKYDSKRKS
+168 YNFNGNNKSAKSLGVGIDYLVNLSNFAWGYDPSRVFEVS
-177 TRSIGI
+177 TVVGI
-183 GLDYLAN
+183 GARYSRA
-190 LTNFVLGYD
+190 
-199 RNRLLDVSSMLGLGV
+199 
-214 RMTGTALPHR
+214 ALPSKI
-224 LNPYAYIGF
+224 NPYAHIGLNADVYI
-233 HTDFHLS
+233 S
-240 SNFSLFIEPYI
+240 KYASLFFEPYI
-251 GAQREANMLFNR
+251 GAQRQMSTVLN
-263 PNPEKWNLMY
+263 NPSREKWNLMY
-273 GMSGGLQL
+273 GFSTGLQVSL
-281 TLDKQLNYYADADS
+281 ENRTDYFSEADS
-295 IYGKFFFDSSIGV
+295 IYKKIFLDTSIGV
-308 VMPGR
+308 VSSGR
-313 HGGAMHRYGSSYQMA
+313 SGGILNRLGVGYQVA
-328 MGMWFNPMFG
+328 LGLWINPMIG
-338 IRLGAHAQSAYWSSQ
+338 LRVGAHGESFYW
-353 PEYLYGVK
+353 
-361 LRTSKAHVVFG
+361 TSRIRNKNNVPVRYSHNQVLVG
-372 GRAEIILNP
+372 GRAELMLDPLN
-381 MNFVRS
+381 FS
-387 WRDNKVGH
+387 KKWREAPEGH
-395 DFGFN
+395 DFDLN
-400 VLLGGDFGWNMKS
+400 LLLGGELGWELKNGLYGES
-413 NMQGTTSGGFQCYY
+413 IRRSHAYY
-427 YGLTG
+427 YGITSAL
-432 AFQAMYRI
+432 QALYRI
-440 SKPGTYIYVE
+440 DKGTYIYIE
-450 PRYLG
+450 PRYQAIY
-455 VMYNVPYQNTHNS
+455 YNDKKSEGWSPSDHIASIN
-468 KFTVEHNLAL
+468 
-478 SVGSRIY
+478 VGSRVY
-485 LTNPFAS
+485 LTKPFSFKRPQGAYIP
-492 NAADTVFNKHWWI
+492 HWWVAI
-505 GTDIGGVKYYK
+505 DAGALKYYNAPRVTK
-516 TVRRANGGLGINP
+516 SGLGLNP
-529 TASILAGYDL
+529 TIGFAAGYDL

-564 YSGSQKRYGEGLWES
+564 YAGSQKRYGEGLWES

-591 LNLNNLLQGYDAE
+591 LNLNNLLQGYDGE

-633 VLPDLEHIELSNSRE
+633 VLPDLKHIELSNSRE
-648 GKISPGINTSIMAS
+648 GKISPGINTSIMAA

-793 GSARAELLVSPL
+793 GSARAELVVSPL

-810 WREKEGG
+810 WRDKEGG

-919 MNPRWWAGFSFGGV
+919 MNPRWWAGLSFGGV

-980 SSSYTGINENGKTVH
+980 SSSYTGINENGKTVY

-1051 EGQNATYKPLRDI
+1051 EGQNATYKPLREL

-1556 LVGTRYSF
+1556 SVGTRYSF

>member
-1 MIFNRYHR
+1 MKISLRYIVAFLMLVPLSVSAR
-9 FQYICSIGLAYGVK
+9 QDVSLFVNGQVLPEEKQYSDNHSHSIEDDEERKNTPSIGFD
-23 YSIYTLVLVPVFTF
+23 P
-37 ARINT
+37 
-42 STNAAIS
+42 S
-49 SYSNVEAKSVVFCKD
+49 SVRLQKRYRPLEN
-64 LNSMDIPIAI
+64 
-74 DSTNISGDD
+74 DS
-83 EKIEFRQVN
+83 
-92 FAPAEVQLQ
+92 
-101 SRYTPRMNDKLF
+101 LF
-113 TDSSS
+113 PKQ
-118 WWRRFYLGVGG
+118 WWRRFYFGIGG
-129 GVQVLSDNVANVHHG
+129 GIQGLTDNIGMVSNA
-144 SLNAYIGYRF
+144 SANAYLGYHL
-154 TPIHSI
+154 TPIHSL
-160 RAHASIIK
+160 RLSGSYIK
-168 YKYDSKRKS
+168 YNFNGINKSAKSLGVGIDYLVNLSNFAWGYDPSRVFEVS
-177 TRSIGI
+177 TVVGI
-183 GLDYLAN
+183 GARYSRA
-190 LTNFVLGYD
+190 
-199 RNRLLDVSSMLGLGV
+199 
-214 RMTGTALPHR
+214 ALPSKI
-224 LNPYAYIGF
+224 NPYAHIGLNADVYI
-233 HTDFHLS
+233 S
-240 SNFSLFIEPYI
+240 KYASLFFEPYI
-251 GAQREANMLFNR
+251 GAQRQMSTVLN
-263 PNPEKWNLMY
+263 NPSREKWNLMY
-273 GMSGGLQL
+273 GFSTGLQVSL
-281 TLDKQLNYYADADS
+281 ENRTDYFSEADS
-295 IYGKFFFDSSIGV
+295 IYKKIFLDTSIGV
-308 VMPGR
+308 VSSGR
-313 HGGAMHRYGSSYQMA
+313 SGGILNRLGVGYQA
-328 MGMWFNPMFG
+328 ALGLWINPMIG
-338 IRLGAHAQSAYWSSQ
+338 LRVGAHGESFYW
-353 PEYLYGVK
+353 
-361 LRTSKAHVVFG
+361 TSRIRNKNNVPVRYSHNQVLVG
-372 GRAEIILNP
+372 GRAELMLDPLN
-381 MNFVRS
+381 FS
-387 WRDNKVGH
+387 KKWREAHEGH
-395 DFGFN
+395 DFDLN
-400 VLLGGDFGWNMKS
+400 LLLGGELGWELKNGLYGES
-413 NMQGTTSGGFQCYY
+413 IRRSHAYY
-427 YGLTG
+427 YGITSAL
-432 AFQAMYRI
+432 QALYRI
-440 SKPGTYIYVE
+440 DKGTYIYIE
-450 PRYLG
+450 PRYQAIY
-455 VMYNVPYQNTHNS
+455 YNDKKSEGWSPSDHIASIN
-468 KFTVEHNLAL
+468 
-478 SVGSRIY
+478 VGSRVY
-485 LTNPFAS
+485 LTKPFSFKRPQGAYIP
-492 NAADTVFNKHWWI
+492 HWWVAI
-505 GTDIGGVKYYK
+505 DAGALKYYNAPRVTK
-516 TVRRANGGLGINP
+516 SGLGLNP
-529 TASILAGYDL
+529 TIGFAAGYDL

-564 YSGSQKRYGEGLWES
+564 YAGSQKRYGEGLWES

-591 LNLNNLLQGYDAE
+591 LNLNNLLQGYDAG

-633 VLPDLEHIELSNSRE
+633 VLPDLKHIELSNSRE
-648 GKISPGINTSIMAS
+648 GKISPGINTSIMAA

-810 WREKEGG
+810 WRDKEGG

-1283 TGAVSALYRLSNT
+1283 TGAVSALYRLSNI

-1347 DKELLAGAHRGW
+1347 DKDFLAGAHRGW

-1420 VRSYGLERNYT
+1420 VRSYGLECNYT

-1455 TGQDRRNALDVY
+1455 TGLDRRNALDVY

-1556 LVGTRYSF
+1556 SVGTRYSF

>member
-1 MIFNRYHR
+1 MKISLRYIVAFLMLVPLSVSAR
-9 FQYICSIGLAYGVK
+9 QDVSLFVNGQVLPEDKQYSDNHSHSIEDDEERKNTPSIGFD
-23 YSIYTLVLVPVFTF
+23 P
-37 ARINT
+37 
-42 STNAAIS
+42 S
-49 SYSNVEAKSVVFCKD
+49 SVRLQKRYRPLEN
-64 LNSMDIPIAI
+64 
-74 DSTNISGDD
+74 DS
-83 EKIEFRQVN
+83 
-92 FAPAEVQLQ
+92 
-101 SRYTPRMNDKLF
+101 LF
-113 TDSSS
+113 PKQ
-118 WWRRFYLGVGG
+118 WWRRFYFGIGG
-129 GVQVLSDNVANVHHG
+129 GIQGLTDNIGMVSNA
-144 SLNAYIGYRF
+144 SANAYLGYRL
-154 TPIHSI
+154 TPIHSL
-160 RAHASIIK
+160 RLSGSYIK
-168 YKYDSKRKS
+168 YNFNGNNKSAKSLGVGIDYLVNLSNFAWGYDPSRVFEVS
-177 TRSIGI
+177 TVVGI
-183 GLDYLAN
+183 GARYSRA
-190 LTNFVLGYD
+190 
-199 RNRLLDVSSMLGLGV
+199 
-214 RMTGTALPHR
+214 ALPSNI
-224 LNPYAYIGF
+224 NPYAHIGLNADVYI
-233 HTDFHLS
+233 S
-240 SNFSLFIEPYI
+240 KYASLFFEPYI
-251 GAQREANMLFNR
+251 GAQRQMSTVLN
-263 PNPEKWNLMY
+263 NPSREKWNLMY
-273 GMSGGLQL
+273 GFSTGLQVSL
-281 TLDKQLNYYADADS
+281 ENRTDYFSEADS
-295 IYGKFFFDSSIGV
+295 IYKKIFLDTSIGV
-308 VMPGR
+308 VSSGR
-313 HGGAMHRYGSSYQMA
+313 SGGILNRLGVGYQA
-328 MGMWFNPMFG
+328 ALGLWINPMIG
-338 IRLGAHAQSAYWSSQ
+338 LRVGAHGESFYW
-353 PEYLYGVK
+353 
-361 LRTSKAHVVFG
+361 TSRIRNKNNVPVRYSHNQVLVG
-372 GRAEIILNP
+372 GRAELMLDPLN
-381 MNFVRS
+381 FS
-387 WRDNKVGH
+387 KKWREAPEGH
-395 DFGFN
+395 DFDLN
-400 VLLGGDFGWNMKS
+400 LLLGGELGWELKNGLYGES
-413 NMQGTTSGGFQCYY
+413 IRRSHAYY
-427 YGLTG
+427 YGITSAL
-432 AFQAMYRI
+432 QALYRI
-440 SKPGTYIYVE
+440 DKGTYIYIE
-450 PRYLG
+450 PRYQAIY
-455 VMYNVPYQNTHNS
+455 YNDKKSEGWSPSDHIASIN
-468 KFTVEHNLAL
+468 
-478 SVGSRIY
+478 VGSRVY
-485 LTNPFAS
+485 LTKPFSFKRPQGAYIP
-492 NAADTVFNKHWWI
+492 HWWVAI
-505 GTDIGGVKYYK
+505 DAGALKYYNAPRVTK
-516 TVRRANGGLGINP
+516 SGLGLNP
-529 TASILAGYDL
+529 TIGFAAGYDL

-564 YSGSQKRYGEGLWES
+564 YAGSQKRYGEGLWES

-591 LNLNNLLQGYDAE
+591 LNLNNLLQGYDAG

-633 VLPDLEHIELSNSRE
+633 VLPDLKHIELSNSRE
-648 GKISPGINTSIMAS
+648 GKISPGINTSIMAA

-793 GSARAELLVSPL
+793 GSARAELVVSPL

-810 WREKEGG
+810 WRDKEGG

-919 MNPRWWAGFSFGGV
+919 MNPRWWAGLSFGGV

-1051 EGQNATYKPLRDI
+1051 EGQNATYKPLREL

-1186 LLGARLGIG
+1186 LMGARLGIG

-1359 WTAVS
+1359 WAAVS

-1556 LVGTRYSF
+1556 SVGTRYSF

>member
-1 MIFNRYHR
+1 MKISLRYIVAFLMLVPLSVSAR
-9 FQYICSIGLAYGVK
+9 QDVSLFVNGQVLPEEKQYSDNHSHSIEDDEERKNTPSIGFD
-23 YSIYTLVLVPVFTF
+23 P
-37 ARINT
+37 
-42 STNAAIS
+42 S
-49 SYSNVEAKSVVFCKD
+49 SVRLQKRYRPLEN
-64 LNSMDIPIAI
+64 
-74 DSTNISGDD
+74 DS
-83 EKIEFRQVN
+83 
-92 FAPAEVQLQ
+92 
-101 SRYTPRMNDKLF
+101 LF
-113 TDSSS
+113 PKQ
-118 WWRRFYLGVGG
+118 WWRRFYFGIGG
-129 GVQVLSDNVANVHHG
+129 GIQGLTDNIGMVSNA
-144 SLNAYIGYRF
+144 SANAYLGYRL
-154 TPIHSI
+154 TPIHSL
-160 RAHASIIK
+160 RLSGSYIK
-168 YKYDSKRKS
+168 YNFNGNNKSAKSLGVGIDNLVNLSNFAWGYDPSRVFEVS
-177 TRSIGI
+177 TVVGI
-183 GLDYLAN
+183 GARYSRA
-190 LTNFVLGYD
+190 
-199 RNRLLDVSSMLGLGV
+199 
-214 RMTGTALPHR
+214 ALPSKI
-224 LNPYAYIGF
+224 NPYAHIGLNADVYI
-233 HTDFHLS
+233 S
-240 SNFSLFIEPYI
+240 KYASLFFEPYI
-251 GAQREANMLFNR
+251 GAQRQMSTVLN
-263 PNPEKWNLMY
+263 NPSREKWNLMY
-273 GMSGGLQL
+273 GFSTGLQVSL
-281 TLDKQLNYYADADS
+281 ENRTDYFSEADS
-295 IYGKFFFDSSIGV
+295 IYKKIFLDTSIGV
-308 VMPGR
+308 VSSGR
-313 HGGAMHRYGSSYQMA
+313 SGGILNRLGVGYQA
-328 MGMWFNPMFG
+328 ALGLWINPMIG
-338 IRLGAHAQSAYWSSQ
+338 LRVGAHGESFYW
-353 PEYLYGVK
+353 
-361 LRTSKAHVVFG
+361 TSRIRNKNNVPVRYSHNQVLVG
-372 GRAEIILNP
+372 GRAELMLDPLN
-381 MNFVRS
+381 FS
-387 WRDNKVGH
+387 KKWREAPEGH
-395 DFGFN
+395 DFDLN
-400 VLLGGDFGWNMKS
+400 LLLGGELGWELKNGLYGES
-413 NMQGTTSGGFQCYY
+413 IRRSHAYY
-427 YGLTG
+427 YGITSAL
-432 AFQAMYRI
+432 QALYRI
-440 SKPGTYIYVE
+440 DKGTYIYIE
-450 PRYLG
+450 PRYQAIY
-455 VMYNVPYQNTHNS
+455 YNDKKSEGWSPSDHIASIN
-468 KFTVEHNLAL
+468 
-478 SVGSRIY
+478 VGSRVY
-485 LTNPFAS
+485 LTKPFSFKRPQGAYIP
-492 NAADTVFNKHWWI
+492 HWWVAI
-505 GTDIGGVKYYK
+505 DAGALKYYNAPRVTK
-516 TVRRANGGLGINP
+516 SGLGLNP
-529 TASILAGYDL
+529 TIGFAAGYDL

-564 YSGSQKRYGEGLWES
+564 YAGSQKRYGEGLWES

-591 LNLNNLLQGYDAE
+591 LNLNNLLQGYDGE
-604 RRFNLWWTVGPS
+604 RRFNLWWTVGTS

-633 VLPDLEHIELSNSRE
+633 VLPDLKHIELSNSRE
-648 GKISPGINTSIMAS
+648 GKISPGINTSIMAA

-793 GSARAELLVSPL
+793 GSARAELVVSPL

-810 WREKEGG
+810 WRDKEGG

-876 AYYKRPYYNTGV
+876 AYYKRPYYNAGV

-919 MNPRWWAGFSFGGV
+919 MSPRWWAGLSFGGV

-1051 EGQNATYKPLRDI
+1051 EGQNATYKPLREL

-1556 LVGTRYSF
+1556 SVGTRYSF

>member
-1 MIFNRYHR
+1 MKISLRYIVAFLMLVPLSVSAR
-9 FQYICSIGLAYGVK
+9 QDVSLFVNGQVLPEEKQYSDNHSHSIEDDEERKNTPSIGFD
-23 YSIYTLVLVPVFTF
+23 P
-37 ARINT
+37 
-42 STNAAIS
+42 S
-49 SYSNVEAKSVVFCKD
+49 SVRLQKRYRPLEN
-64 LNSMDIPIAI
+64 
-74 DSTNISGDD
+74 DS
-83 EKIEFRQVN
+83 
-92 FAPAEVQLQ
+92 
-101 SRYTPRMNDKLF
+101 LF
-113 TDSSS
+113 PKQ
-118 WWRRFYLGVGG
+118 WWRRFYFGIGG
-129 GVQVLSDNVANVHHG
+129 GIQGLTDNIGMVSNA
-144 SLNAYIGYRF
+144 SANAYLGYRL
-154 TPIHSI
+154 TPIHSF
-160 RAHASIIK
+160 RLSGSYIK
-168 YKYDSKRKS
+168 YNFNGNNKSAKSLGVGIDYLVNLSNFAWGYDPSRVFEVS
-177 TRSIGI
+177 TVVGI
-183 GLDYLAN
+183 GARYSRA
-190 LTNFVLGYD
+190 
-199 RNRLLDVSSMLGLGV
+199 
-214 RMTGTALPHR
+214 ALPSKI
-224 LNPYAYIGF
+224 NPYAHIGLNADVYI
-233 HTDFHLS
+233 S
-240 SNFSLFIEPYI
+240 KYASLFFEPYI
-251 GAQREANMLFNR
+251 GAQRQMSTVLN
-263 PNPEKWNLMY
+263 NPSREKWNLMY
-273 GMSGGLQL
+273 GFSTGLQVSL
-281 TLDKQLNYYADADS
+281 ENRTDYFSEADS
-295 IYGKFFFDSSIGV
+295 IYKKIFLDTSIGV
-308 VMPGR
+308 VSSGR
-313 HGGAMHRYGSSYQMA
+313 SGGILNRLGVGYQA
-328 MGMWFNPMFG
+328 ALGLWINPMIG
-338 IRLGAHAQSAYWSSQ
+338 LRVGAHGESFYW
-353 PEYLYGVK
+353 
-361 LRTSKAHVVFG
+361 TSRIRNKNNVPVRYSHNQVLVG
-372 GRAEIILNP
+372 GRAELMLDPLN
-381 MNFVRS
+381 FS
-387 WRDNKVGH
+387 KKWREAPEGH
-395 DFGFN
+395 DFDLN
-400 VLLGGDFGWNMKS
+400 LLLGGELGWELKNGLYGES
-413 NMQGTTSGGFQCYY
+413 IRRSHAYY
-427 YGLTG
+427 YGITS
-432 AFQAMYRI
+432 AIQALYRI
-440 SKPGTYIYVE
+440 DKGTYIYIE
-450 PRYLG
+450 PRYQAIY
-455 VMYNVPYQNTHNS
+455 YNDMKSEGWSPSDHIASIN
-468 KFTVEHNLAL
+468 
-478 SVGSRIY
+478 VGSRVY
-485 LTNPFAS
+485 LTKPFSFKRPQGAYIP
-492 NAADTVFNKHWWI
+492 NWWVA
-505 GTDIGGVKYYK
+505 TDAGALKYYNAPRVTK
-516 TVRRANGGLGINP
+516 GGIGLNP
-529 TASILAGYDL
+529 TIGFAAGYDL

-564 YSGSQKRYGEGLWES
+564 YAGSQKRYGEGLWES

-591 LNLNNLLQGYDAE
+591 LNLNNLLQGYDGE

-633 VLPDLEHIELSNSRE
+633 VLPDLKHIELSNSRE
-648 GKISPGINTSIMAS
+648 GKISPGINTSIMAA

-793 GSARAELLVSPL
+793 GSARAELVVSPL

-810 WREKEGG
+810 WRDKEGG

-919 MNPRWWAGFSFGGV
+919 MNPRWWAGLSFGGV
-933 KLQRSETW
+933 KLQRSEAW

-980 SSSYTGINENGKTVH
+980 SSSYTGINENGKTVY

-1051 EGQNATYKPLRDI
+1051 EGQNTTYKPLREL

-1181 YWFNS
+1181 YWFNN

-1359 WTAVS
+1359 WAAVS

-1395 TRLHGMSLQLSTDI
+1395 THLHGMSLQFSTDI

-1556 LVGTRYSF
+1556 SVGTRYSF

>member
-1 MIFNRYHR
+1 MKISLRYIVAFLMLVPLSVSAR
-9 FQYICSIGLAYGVK
+9 QDVSLFVNGQVLPEEKQYSDNHSHSIEDDEERKNTPSIGFD
-23 YSIYTLVLVPVFTF
+23 P
-37 ARINT
+37 
-42 STNAAIS
+42 S
-49 SYSNVEAKSVVFCKD
+49 SVRLQKRYRPLEN
-64 LNSMDIPIAI
+64 
-74 DSTNISGDD
+74 DS
-83 EKIEFRQVN
+83 
-92 FAPAEVQLQ
+92 
-101 SRYTPRMNDKLF
+101 LF
-113 TDSSS
+113 PKQ
-118 WWRRFYLGVGG
+118 WWRRFYFGIGG
-129 GVQVLSDNVANVHHG
+129 GIQGLTDNIGMVSNA
-144 SLNAYIGYRF
+144 SANAYLGYHL
-154 TPIHSI
+154 TPIHSL
-160 RAHASIIK
+160 RLSGSYIK
-168 YKYDSKRKS
+168 YNFNGNNKSAKSLGVGIDYLVNLSNFAWGYDPSRVFEVS
-177 TRSIGI
+177 TVVGI
-183 GLDYLAN
+183 GARYSRA
-190 LTNFVLGYD
+190 
-199 RNRLLDVSSMLGLGV
+199 
-214 RMTGTALPHR
+214 ALPSKI
-224 LNPYAYIGF
+224 NPYAHIGLNADVYI
-233 HTDFHLS
+233 S
-240 SNFSLFIEPYI
+240 KYASLFFEPYI
-251 GAQREANMLFNR
+251 GAQRQMSTVLN
-263 PNPEKWNLMY
+263 NPSREKWNLMY
-273 GMSGGLQL
+273 GFSTGLQVSL
-281 TLDKQLNYYADADS
+281 ENRTDYFSEADS
-295 IYGKFFFDSSIGV
+295 IYKKIFLDTSIGV
-308 VMPGR
+308 VSSGR
-313 HGGAMHRYGSSYQMA
+313 SGGILNRLGVGYQA
-328 MGMWFNPMFG
+328 ALGLWINPMIG
-338 IRLGAHAQSAYWSSQ
+338 LRVGAHGESFYW
-353 PEYLYGVK
+353 
-361 LRTSKAHVVFG
+361 TSRIRNKNNVPVRYSHNQVLVG
-372 GRAEIILNP
+372 GRAELMLDPLN
-381 MNFVRS
+381 FS
-387 WRDNKVGH
+387 KKWREAPEGH
-395 DFGFN
+395 DFDLN
-400 VLLGGDFGWNMKS
+400 LLLGGELGWELKNGLYGES
-413 NMQGTTSGGFQCYY
+413 IRRSHAYY
-427 YGLTG
+427 YGITSAL
-432 AFQAMYRI
+432 QALYRI
-440 SKPGTYIYVE
+440 DKGTYIYIE
-450 PRYLG
+450 PRYQAIY
-455 VMYNVPYQNTHNS
+455 YNDKKSEGWSPSDHIASIN
-468 KFTVEHNLAL
+468 
-478 SVGSRIY
+478 VGSRVY
-485 LTNPFAS
+485 LTKPFSFKRPQGAYIP
-492 NAADTVFNKHWWI
+492 HWWVAI
-505 GTDIGGVKYYK
+505 DAGALKYYNAPRVTK
-516 TVRRANGGLGINP
+516 SGLGLNP
-529 TASILAGYDL
+529 TIGFAAGYDL

-564 YSGSQKRYGEGLWES
+564 YAGSQKRYGEGLWES

-633 VLPDLEHIELSNSRE
+633 VLPDLKHIELSNSRE
-648 GKISPGINTSIMAS
+648 GKISPGINTSIMAA

-793 GSARAELLVSPL
+793 GSARAELVVSPL

-810 WREKEGG
+810 WRDKEGG

-919 MNPRWWAGFSFGGV
+919 MNPRWWAGLSFGGV

-1051 EGQNATYKPLRDI
+1051 EGQNATYKPLRDL

-1556 LVGTRYSF
+1556 SVGTRYSF

>member
-1 MIFNRYHR
+1 MKISLRYIVAFLMLVPLSVSAR
-9 FQYICSIGLAYGVK
+9 QDVSLFVNGQVLPEEKQYSDNHSHSIEDDEERKNTPSIGFD
-23 YSIYTLVLVPVFTF
+23 P
-37 ARINT
+37 
-42 STNAAIS
+42 STVRLQKRYRPLEN
-49 SYSNVEAKSVVFCKD
+49 
-64 LNSMDIPIAI
+64 
-74 DSTNISGDD
+74 DS
-83 EKIEFRQVN
+83 
-92 FAPAEVQLQ
+92 
-101 SRYTPRMNDKLF
+101 LF
-113 TDSSS
+113 PKQ
-118 WWRRFYLGVGG
+118 WWRRFYFGIGG
-129 GVQVLSDNVANVHHG
+129 GIQGLTDNIGMVSNA
-144 SLNAYIGYRF
+144 SANAYLGYHL
-154 TPIHSI
+154 TPIHSL
-160 RAHASIIK
+160 RLSGSYIK
-168 YKYDSKRKS
+168 YNFNGNNKSAKSLGVGIDYLVNLSNFAWGYDPSRVFEVS
-177 TRSIGI
+177 TVVGI
-183 GLDYLAN
+183 GARYSRA
-190 LTNFVLGYD
+190 
-199 RNRLLDVSSMLGLGV
+199 
-214 RMTGTALPHR
+214 ALPSKI
-224 LNPYAYIGF
+224 NPYAHIGLNADVYI
-233 HTDFHLS
+233 S
-240 SNFSLFIEPYI
+240 KYASLFFEPYI
-251 GAQREANMLFNR
+251 GAQRQMSTVLN
-263 PNPEKWNLMY
+263 NPSREKWNLMY
-273 GMSGGLQL
+273 GFSTGLQVSL
-281 TLDKQLNYYADADS
+281 ENRADYFSEADS
-295 IYGKFFFDSSIGV
+295 IYKKIFLDTSIGV
-308 VMPGR
+308 VSSGR
-313 HGGAMHRYGSSYQMA
+313 SGGILNRLGVGYQA
-328 MGMWFNPMFG
+328 ALGLWINPMIG
-338 IRLGAHAQSAYWSSQ
+338 LRVGAHGESFYWSSRIRNKNNVPVRYSHNQ
-353 PEYLYGVK
+353 VLV
-361 LRTSKAHVVFG
+361 G
-372 GRAEIILNP
+372 GRAELMLDPLN
-381 MNFVRS
+381 FS
-387 WRDNKVGH
+387 KKWREAPEGH
-395 DFGFN
+395 DFDLN
-400 VLLGGDFGWNMKS
+400 LLLGGELGWELKNGLYGES
-413 NMQGTTSGGFQCYY
+413 IRRSHAYY
-427 YGLTG
+427 YGITSAL
-432 AFQAMYRI
+432 QALYRI
-440 SKPGTYIYVE
+440 DKGTYIYIE
-450 PRYLG
+450 PRYQAIY
-455 VMYNVPYQNTHNS
+455 YNDKKSEGWSPSDHIASIN
-468 KFTVEHNLAL
+468 
-478 SVGSRIY
+478 VGSRVY
-485 LTNPFAS
+485 LTKPFSFKRPQGAYIP
-492 NAADTVFNKHWWI
+492 HWWVAI
-505 GTDIGGVKYYK
+505 DAGALKYYNAPRVTK
-516 TVRRANGGLGINP
+516 GGLGLNP
-529 TASILAGYDL
+529 TIDFAAGYDL

-564 YSGSQKRYGEGLWES
+564 YAGSQKRYGEGLWES

-591 LNLNNLLQGYDAE
+591 LNLNNLLQGYDAG

-633 VLPDLEHIELSNSRE
+633 VLPDLKHIELSNSRE
-648 GKISPGINTSIMAS
+648 GKISPGINTSIMAA

-691 RLNNVKYGLTVG
+691 RLNNVKYGLTIG

-793 GSARAELLVSPL
+793 GSARAELVVSPL

-810 WREKEGG
+810 WRDKEGG

-919 MNPRWWAGFSFGGV
+919 MNPRWWAGLSFGGV

-980 SSSYTGINENGKTVH
+980 SSSYTGINENGKTVY
-995 GYGLWNSK
+995 GYGLWDSK

-1051 EGQNATYKPLRDI
+1051 EGQNTTYKPLREL

-1556 LVGTRYSF
+1556 SVGTRYSF

>member
-1 MIFNRYHR
+1 M
-9 FQYICSIGLAYGVK
+9 
-23 YSIYTLVLVPVFTF
+23 
-37 ARINT
+37 
-42 STNAAIS
+42 
-49 SYSNVEAKSVVFCKD
+49 
-64 LNSMDIPIAI
+64 
-74 DSTNISGDD
+74 
-83 EKIEFRQVN
+83 
-92 FAPAEVQLQ
+92 
-101 SRYTPRMNDKLF
+101 
-113 TDSSS
+113 
-118 WWRRFYLGVGG
+118 
-129 GVQVLSDNVANVHHG
+129 
-144 SLNAYIGYRF
+144 
-154 TPIHSI
+154 
-160 RAHASIIK
+160 
-168 YKYDSKRKS
+168 
-177 TRSIGI
+177 
-183 GLDYLAN
+183 
-190 LTNFVLGYD
+190 
-199 RNRLLDVSSMLGLGV
+199 
-214 RMTGTALPHR
+214 
-224 LNPYAYIGF
+224 
-233 HTDFHLS
+233 
-240 SNFSLFIEPYI
+240 
-251 GAQREANMLFNR
+251 
-263 PNPEKWNLMY
+263 
-273 GMSGGLQL
+273 
-281 TLDKQLNYYADADS
+281 
-295 IYGKFFFDSSIGV
+295 
-308 VMPGR
+308 
-313 HGGAMHRYGSSYQMA
+313 
-328 MGMWFNPMFG
+328 
-338 IRLGAHAQSAYWSSQ
+338 
-353 PEYLYGVK
+353 
-361 LRTSKAHVVFG
+361 
-372 GRAEIILNP
+372 
-381 MNFVRS
+381 
-387 WRDNKVGH
+387 
-395 DFGFN
+395 
-400 VLLGGDFGWNMKS
+400 
-413 NMQGTTSGGFQCYY
+413 
-427 YGLTG
+427 
-432 AFQAMYRI
+432 
-440 SKPGTYIYVE
+440 
-450 PRYLG
+450 
-455 VMYNVPYQNTHNS
+455 
-468 KFTVEHNLAL
+468 
-478 SVGSRIY
+478 
-485 LTNPFAS
+485 
-492 NAADTVFNKHWWI
+492 
-505 GTDIGGVKYYK
+505 
-516 TVRRANGGLGINP
+516 
-529 TASILAGYDL
+529 
-539 SPWASF
+539 
-545 RAQLAYQR
+545 
-553 LYNVHTARYSG
+553 HTARYSG
-564 YSGSQKRYGEGLWES
+564 YAGSQKRYGEGLWES

-591 LNLNNLLQGYDAE
+591 LNLNNLLQGYDAG

-633 VLPDLEHIELSNSRE
+633 VLPDLKHIELSNSRE
-648 GKISPGINTSIMAS
+648 GKISPGINTSIMAA

-810 WREKEGG
+810 WRDKEGG

-1556 LVGTRYSF
+1556 SVGTRYSF

>member
-1 MIFNRYHR
+1 MKISLRYIVAFLMLVPLSVSAR
-9 FQYICSIGLAYGVK
+9 QDVSLFVNGQVLPEEKQYSDNHSHSIEDDEERKNTPSIGFD
-23 YSIYTLVLVPVFTF
+23 P
-37 ARINT
+37 
-42 STNAAIS
+42 S
-49 SYSNVEAKSVVFCKD
+49 SVRLQKRYRPLEN
-64 LNSMDIPIAI
+64 
-74 DSTNISGDD
+74 DS
-83 EKIEFRQVN
+83 
-92 FAPAEVQLQ
+92 
-101 SRYTPRMNDKLF
+101 LF
-113 TDSSS
+113 PKQ
-118 WWRRFYLGVGG
+118 WWRRFYFGIGG
-129 GVQVLSDNVANVHHG
+129 GIQGLTDNIGMVSNA
-144 SLNAYIGYRF
+144 SANAYLGYHL
-154 TPIHSI
+154 TPIHSL
-160 RAHASIIK
+160 RLSGSYIK
-168 YKYDSKRKS
+168 YNFNGNNKSAKSLGVGIDYLVNLSNFAWGYDPSRVFEVS
-177 TRSIGI
+177 TVVGI
-183 GLDYLAN
+183 GARYSRA
-190 LTNFVLGYD
+190 
-199 RNRLLDVSSMLGLGV
+199 
-214 RMTGTALPHR
+214 ALPSKI
-224 LNPYAYIGF
+224 NPYAHIGLNADVYI
-233 HTDFHLS
+233 S
-240 SNFSLFIEPYI
+240 KYASLFFEPYI
-251 GAQREANMLFNR
+251 GAQRQMSTVLN
-263 PNPEKWNLMY
+263 NPSREKWNLMY
-273 GMSGGLQL
+273 GFSTGLQVSL
-281 TLDKQLNYYADADS
+281 ENRTDYFSEADS
-295 IYGKFFFDSSIGV
+295 IYKKIFLDTSIGV
-308 VMPGR
+308 VSSGR
-313 HGGAMHRYGSSYQMA
+313 SGGILNRLGVGYQA
-328 MGMWFNPMFG
+328 ALGLWINPMIG
-338 IRLGAHAQSAYWSSQ
+338 LRVGAHGESFYW
-353 PEYLYGVK
+353 
-361 LRTSKAHVVFG
+361 TSRIRNKNNVPVRYSHNQVLVG
-372 GRAEIILNP
+372 GRAELMLDPLN
-381 MNFVRS
+381 FS
-387 WRDNKVGH
+387 KKWREAPEGH
-395 DFGFN
+395 DFDLN
-400 VLLGGDFGWNMKS
+400 LLLGGELGWELKNGLYGES
-413 NMQGTTSGGFQCYY
+413 IRRSHAYY
-427 YGLTG
+427 YGITSAL
-432 AFQAMYRI
+432 QALYRI
-440 SKPGTYIYVE
+440 DKGTYIYIE
-450 PRYLG
+450 PRYQAIY
-455 VMYNVPYQNTHNS
+455 YNDKKSEGWSPSDHIASIN
-468 KFTVEHNLAL
+468 
-478 SVGSRIY
+478 VGSRVY
-485 LTNPFAS
+485 LTKPFSFKRPQGAYIP
-492 NAADTVFNKHWWI
+492 HWWVAI
-505 GTDIGGVKYYK
+505 DAGALKYYNAPRVTK
-516 TVRRANGGLGINP
+516 SGLGLNP
-529 TASILAGYDL
+529 TIGFAAGYDL

-564 YSGSQKRYGEGLWES
+564 YAGSQKRYGEGLWES

-633 VLPDLEHIELSNSRE
+633 VLPDLKHIELSNSRE
-648 GKISPGINTSIMAS
+648 GKISPGINTSIMAA

-793 GSARAELLVSPL
+793 GSARAELVVSPL

-810 WREKEGG
+810 WRDKEGG

-919 MNPRWWAGFSFGGV
+919 MTPRWWAGLSFGGV

-980 SSSYTGINENGKTVH
+980 SSSYTGINENGKTVY

-1037 PALTWIVSENNTFV
+1037 PALTWIVSENNTFI
-1051 EGQNATYKPLRDI
+1051 EGQNATYKPLREL

-1222 TVYKSQTAVGGRM
+1222 TIYKSQTAVGGRM

-1347 DKELLAGAHRGW
+1347 DKEFLAGAHRGW

-1431 GMVDSRYSMMDVRLM
+1431 GMADSRYSMMDARLM

-1556 LVGTRYSF
+1556 SVGTRYSF

>member
-1 MIFNRYHR
+1 MKISLRYIVAFLMLVPLSVSAR
-9 FQYICSIGLAYGVK
+9 QDVSLFVNGQVLPEEKQYSDNHSHSIEDDEERKNTPSIGFD
-23 YSIYTLVLVPVFTF
+23 P
-37 ARINT
+37 
-42 STNAAIS
+42 S
-49 SYSNVEAKSVVFCKD
+49 SVRLQKRYRPLEN
-64 LNSMDIPIAI
+64 
-74 DSTNISGDD
+74 DS
-83 EKIEFRQVN
+83 
-92 FAPAEVQLQ
+92 
-101 SRYTPRMNDKLF
+101 LF
-113 TDSSS
+113 PKQ
-118 WWRRFYLGVGG
+118 WWRRFYFGIGG
-129 GVQVLSDNVANVHHG
+129 GIQGLTDNIGMVSNA
-144 SLNAYIGYRF
+144 SANAYLGYHL
-154 TPIHSI
+154 TPIHSL
-160 RAHASIIK
+160 RLSGSYIK
-168 YKYDSKRKS
+168 YNFNGNNKSAKSLGVGIDYLVNLSNFAWGYDPSRVFEVS
-177 TRSIGI
+177 TVVGI
-183 GLDYLAN
+183 GARYSRA
-190 LTNFVLGYD
+190 
-199 RNRLLDVSSMLGLGV
+199 
-214 RMTGTALPHR
+214 ALPSNI
-224 LNPYAYIGF
+224 NPYAHIGLNADVYI
-233 HTDFHLS
+233 S
-240 SNFSLFIEPYI
+240 KYASLFFEPYI
-251 GAQREANMLFNR
+251 GAQRQMSTVLN
-263 PNPEKWNLMY
+263 NPSREKWNLMY
-273 GMSGGLQL
+273 GFSTGLQVSL
-281 TLDKQLNYYADADS
+281 ENRTDYFSEADS
-295 IYGKFFFDSSIGV
+295 IYKKIFLDTSIGV
-308 VMPGR
+308 VSSGR
-313 HGGAMHRYGSSYQMA
+313 SGGILNRLGVGYQA
-328 MGMWFNPMFG
+328 ALGLWINPMIG
-338 IRLGAHAQSAYWSSQ
+338 LRVGAHGESFYW
-353 PEYLYGVK
+353 
-361 LRTSKAHVVFG
+361 TSRIRNKNNVPVRYSHNQVLVG
-372 GRAEIILNP
+372 GRAELMLDPLN
-381 MNFVRS
+381 FS
-387 WRDNKVGH
+387 KKWREAHEGH
-395 DFGFN
+395 DFDLN
-400 VLLGGDFGWNMKS
+400 LLLGGELGWELKNGLYGES
-413 NMQGTTSGGFQCYY
+413 IRRSHAYY
-427 YGLTG
+427 YGITSAL
-432 AFQAMYRI
+432 QALYRI
-440 SKPGTYIYVE
+440 DKGTYIYIE
-450 PRYLG
+450 PRYQAIY
-455 VMYNVPYQNTHNS
+455 YNDMKSEGWSPSDHIASIN
-468 KFTVEHNLAL
+468 
-478 SVGSRIY
+478 VGSRVY
-485 LTNPFAS
+485 LTKPFSFKRPQGAYIP
-492 NAADTVFNKHWWI
+492 HWWVAI
-505 GTDIGGVKYYK
+505 DAGALKYYNAPRVTK
-516 TVRRANGGLGINP
+516 SGLGLNP
-529 TASILAGYDL
+529 TIGFAAGYDL

-564 YSGSQKRYGEGLWES
+564 YAGSQKRYGEGLWES

-591 LNLNNLLQGYDAE
+591 LNLNNLLQGYDAG

-810 WREKEGG
+810 WRDKEGG

-1556 LVGTRYSF
+1556 SVGTRYSF

>member
-1 MIFNRYHR
+1 MKISLRYIVAFLMLVPLSVSAR
-9 FQYICSIGLAYGVK
+9 QDVSLFVNGQVLPEEKQYSDNHSHSIEDDEERKNTPSIGFD
-23 YSIYTLVLVPVFTF
+23 P
-37 ARINT
+37 
-42 STNAAIS
+42 STVRLQKRYRPLEN
-49 SYSNVEAKSVVFCKD
+49 
-64 LNSMDIPIAI
+64 
-74 DSTNISGDD
+74 DS
-83 EKIEFRQVN
+83 
-92 FAPAEVQLQ
+92 
-101 SRYTPRMNDKLF
+101 LF
-113 TDSSS
+113 PKQ
-118 WWRRFYLGVGG
+118 WWRRFYFGIGG
-129 GVQVLSDNVANVHHG
+129 GIQGLTDNIGMVSNA
-144 SLNAYIGYRF
+144 SANAYLGYHL
-154 TPIHSI
+154 TPIHSL
-160 RAHASIIK
+160 RLSGSYIK
-168 YKYDSKRKS
+168 YNFNGNNKSAKSLGVGIDYLVNLSNFAWGYDPSRVFEVS
-177 TRSIGI
+177 TVVGI
-183 GLDYLAN
+183 GARYSRA
-190 LTNFVLGYD
+190 
-199 RNRLLDVSSMLGLGV
+199 
-214 RMTGTALPHR
+214 ALPSKI
-224 LNPYAYIGF
+224 NPYAHIGLNADVYI
-233 HTDFHLS
+233 S
-240 SNFSLFIEPYI
+240 KYASLFFEPYI
-251 GAQREANMLFNR
+251 GAQRQMSTVLN
-263 PNPEKWNLMY
+263 NPSREKWNLMY
-273 GMSGGLQL
+273 GFSTGLQVSL
-281 TLDKQLNYYADADS
+281 ENRADYFSEADS
-295 IYGKFFFDSSIGV
+295 IYKKIFLDTSIGV
-308 VMPGR
+308 VSSGR
-313 HGGAMHRYGSSYQMA
+313 SGGILNRLGVGYQA
-328 MGMWFNPMFG
+328 ALGLWINPMIG
-338 IRLGAHAQSAYWSSQ
+338 LRVGAHGESFYW
-353 PEYLYGVK
+353 
-361 LRTSKAHVVFG
+361 TSRIRNKNNVPVRYSHNQVLVG
-372 GRAEIILNP
+372 GRAELMLDPLN
-381 MNFVRS
+381 FS
-387 WRDNKVGH
+387 KKWREAPEGH
-395 DFGFN
+395 DFDLN
-400 VLLGGDFGWNMKS
+400 LLLGGELGWELKNGLYGES
-413 NMQGTTSGGFQCYY
+413 IRRSHAYY
-427 YGLTG
+427 YGITSAL
-432 AFQAMYRI
+432 QALYRI
-440 SKPGTYIYVE
+440 DKGTYIYIE
-450 PRYLG
+450 PRYQAIY
-455 VMYNVPYQNTHNS
+455 YNDKKSEGWSPSDHIASIN
-468 KFTVEHNLAL
+468 
-478 SVGSRIY
+478 VGSRVY
-485 LTNPFAS
+485 LTKPFSFKRPQGAYIP
-492 NAADTVFNKHWWI
+492 HWWVAI
-505 GTDIGGVKYYK
+505 DAGALKYYNAPRVTK
-516 TVRRANGGLGINP
+516 SGLGLNP
-529 TASILAGYDL
+529 TIGFAAGYDL

-564 YSGSQKRYGEGLWES
+564 YAGSQKRYGEGLWES

-633 VLPDLEHIELSNSRE
+633 VLPDLKHIELSNSRE
-648 GKISPGINTSIMAS
+648 GKISPGINTSIMAA

-793 GSARAELLVSPL
+793 GSARAELVVSPL

-810 WREKEGG
+810 WRDKEGG

-824 LGGLDLGGIARTPS
+824 LGGLDLGGIARTAS

-919 MNPRWWAGFSFGGV
+919 MNPRWWAGLSFGGV

-1051 EGQNATYKPLRDI
+1051 EGQNATYKPLREL

-1137 ILDEFKSQPWHSGW
+1137 ILDEFKSQPWHSAW

-1488 LAGGSD
+1488 LAGGSE

-1556 LVGTRYSF
+1556 SVGTRYSF

>member
-1 MIFNRYHR
+1 MKISLRYIVAFLMLVPLSVSAR
-9 FQYICSIGLAYGVK
+9 QDVSLFVNGQVLPEEKQYSDNHSHSIEDDEERKNTPSIGFD
-23 YSIYTLVLVPVFTF
+23 P
-37 ARINT
+37 
-42 STNAAIS
+42 S
-49 SYSNVEAKSVVFCKD
+49 SVRLQKRYRPLEN
-64 LNSMDIPIAI
+64 
-74 DSTNISGDD
+74 DS
-83 EKIEFRQVN
+83 
-92 FAPAEVQLQ
+92 
-101 SRYTPRMNDKLF
+101 LF
-113 TDSSS
+113 PKQ
-118 WWRRFYLGVGG
+118 WWRRFYFGIGG
-129 GVQVLSDNVANVHHG
+129 GIQGLTDNISMVSNA
-144 SLNAYIGYRF
+144 SANAYLGYHL
-154 TPIHSI
+154 TPIHSL
-160 RAHASIIK
+160 RLSGSYIK
-168 YKYDSKRKS
+168 YKFNGNNKSAKSLGVGIDYLVNLSNFAWGYDPSRVFEVS
-177 TRSIGI
+177 TVVGI
-183 GLDYLAN
+183 GARYSRA
-190 LTNFVLGYD
+190 
-199 RNRLLDVSSMLGLGV
+199 
-214 RMTGTALPHR
+214 ALPSKI
-224 LNPYAYIGF
+224 NPYAHIGLNADVYI
-233 HTDFHLS
+233 S
-240 SNFSLFIEPYI
+240 KYASLFFEPYI
-251 GAQREANMLFNR
+251 GAQRQMSTVLN
-263 PNPEKWNLMY
+263 NPSREKWNLMY
-273 GMSGGLQL
+273 GFSTGLQVSL
-281 TLDKQLNYYADADS
+281 ENRTDYFSEADS
-295 IYGKFFFDSSIGV
+295 IYKKIFLDTSIGV
-308 VMPGR
+308 VSSGR
-313 HGGAMHRYGSSYQMA
+313 SGGILNRLGVGYQA
-328 MGMWFNPMFG
+328 ALGLWINPMIG
-338 IRLGAHAQSAYWSSQ
+338 LRVGAHGESFYW
-353 PEYLYGVK
+353 
-361 LRTSKAHVVFG
+361 TSRIRNKNNVPVRYSHNQVLVG
-372 GRAEIILNP
+372 GRAELMLDPLN
-381 MNFVRS
+381 FS
-387 WRDNKVGH
+387 KKWREAPEGH
-395 DFGFN
+395 DFDLN
-400 VLLGGDFGWNMKS
+400 LLLGGELGWKLKNGLYGES
-413 NMQGTTSGGFQCYY
+413 IRRSHAYY
-427 YGLTG
+427 YGITSAL
-432 AFQAMYRI
+432 QALYRI
-440 SKPGTYIYVE
+440 DKGTYIYIE
-450 PRYLG
+450 PRYQAIY
-455 VMYNVPYQNTHNS
+455 YNDKKSEGWSPSDHIASIN
-468 KFTVEHNLAL
+468 
-478 SVGSRIY
+478 VGSRVY
-485 LTNPFAS
+485 LTKPFSFKRPLGAYIP
-492 NAADTVFNKHWWI
+492 HWWVAI
-505 GTDIGGVKYYK
+505 DAGALKYYNAPRVTK
-516 TVRRANGGLGINP
+516 SGLGLNP
-529 TASILAGYDL
+529 TIGFAAGYDL

-564 YSGSQKRYGEGLWES
+564 YAGSQKRYGEGLWES

-591 LNLNNLLQGYDAE
+591 LNLNNLLQGYDGE

-633 VLPDLEHIELSNSRE
+633 VLPDLKHIELSNSRE
-648 GKISPGINTSIMAS
+648 GKISPGINTSIMAA

-793 GSARAELLVSPL
+793 GSARAELVVSPL

-810 WREKEGG
+810 WRDKEGG

-919 MNPRWWAGFSFGGV
+919 MNPRWWAGLSFGGV
-933 KLQRSETW
+933 KLQRSEAW

-1051 EGQNATYKPLRDI
+1051 EGQNATYKPLRDL

-1347 DKELLAGAHRGW
+1347 DKELLAGAHHGW

-1395 TRLHGMSLQLSTDI
+1395 TRLHGMSLQFSTDI

-1556 LVGTRYSF
+1556 SVGTRYSF

>member
-1 MIFNRYHR
+1 MKISLRYIVAFLMLVPLSVSAR
-9 FQYICSIGLAYGVK
+9 QDVSLFVNGQVLPEEKQYSDNHSHSIEDDEERKNTPSIGFD
-23 YSIYTLVLVPVFTF
+23 P
-37 ARINT
+37 
-42 STNAAIS
+42 S
-49 SYSNVEAKSVVFCKD
+49 SVRLQKRYRPLEN
-64 LNSMDIPIAI
+64 
-74 DSTNISGDD
+74 DS
-83 EKIEFRQVN
+83 
-92 FAPAEVQLQ
+92 
-101 SRYTPRMNDKLF
+101 LF
-113 TDSSS
+113 PKQ
-118 WWRRFYLGVGG
+118 WWRRFYFGIGG
-129 GVQVLSDNVANVHHG
+129 GIQGLTDNIGMVSNA
-144 SLNAYIGYRF
+144 SANAYLGYHL
-154 TPIHSI
+154 TPIHSL
-160 RAHASIIK
+160 RLSGSYIK
-168 YKYDSKRKS
+168 YNFNGNNKSAKSLGVGIDYLVNLSNFAWGYDPSRVFEVS
-177 TRSIGI
+177 TVVGI
-183 GLDYLAN
+183 GARYSRA
-190 LTNFVLGYD
+190 
-199 RNRLLDVSSMLGLGV
+199 
-214 RMTGTALPHR
+214 ALPSKI
-224 LNPYAYIGF
+224 NPYAHIGLNADVYI
-233 HTDFHLS
+233 S
-240 SNFSLFIEPYI
+240 KYASLFFEPYI
-251 GAQREANMLFNR
+251 GAQRQMSTVLN
-263 PNPEKWNLMY
+263 NPSREKWNLMY
-273 GMSGGLQL
+273 GFSTGLQVSL
-281 TLDKQLNYYADADS
+281 ENRTDYFSEADS
-295 IYGKFFFDSSIGV
+295 IYKKIFLDTSIGV
-308 VMPGR
+308 VSSGR
-313 HGGAMHRYGSSYQMA
+313 SGGILNRLGVGYQA
-328 MGMWFNPMFG
+328 ALGLWINPMIG
-338 IRLGAHAQSAYWSSQ
+338 LRVGAHGESFYW
-353 PEYLYGVK
+353 
-361 LRTSKAHVVFG
+361 TSRIRNKNNVPVRYSHNQVLVG
-372 GRAEIILNP
+372 GRAELMLDPLN
-381 MNFVRS
+381 FS
-387 WRDNKVGH
+387 KKWREAPEGH
-395 DFGFN
+395 DFDLN
-400 VLLGGDFGWNMKS
+400 LLLGGELGWELKNGLYGES
-413 NMQGTTSGGFQCYY
+413 IRRSHAYY
-427 YGLTG
+427 YGITSAL
-432 AFQAMYRI
+432 QALYRI
-440 SKPGTYIYVE
+440 DKGTYIYIE
-450 PRYLG
+450 PRYQAIY
-455 VMYNVPYQNTHNS
+455 YNDKKSEGWSPSDHIASIN
-468 KFTVEHNLAL
+468 
-478 SVGSRIY
+478 VGSRVY
-485 LTNPFAS
+485 LTKPFSFKRPQGAYIP
-492 NAADTVFNKHWWI
+492 HWWVAI
-505 GTDIGGVKYYK
+505 DAGALKYYNAPRVTK
-516 TVRRANGGLGINP
+516 SGLGLNP
-529 TASILAGYDL
+529 TIGFAAGYDL

-564 YSGSQKRYGEGLWES
+564 YAGSQKRYGEGLWES

-591 LNLNNLLQGYDAE
+591 LNLNNLLQGYDGE

-648 GKISPGINTSIMAS
+648 GKISPGINTSIMAA

-793 GSARAELLVSPL
+793 GSARAELVVSPL

-810 WREKEGG
+810 WRDKEGG

-919 MNPRWWAGFSFGGV
+919 MNPRWWAGLSFGGV
-933 KLQRSETW
+933 KLQRSEAW

-1556 LVGTRYSF
+1556 SVGTRYSF

>member
-1 MIFNRYHR
+1 MKISLRYIVAFLMLVPLSVPAR
-9 FQYICSIGLAYGVK
+9 QDVSLFVNGQVLPEEKQYSDNHSLSIEDDEERKNTPSIGFD
-23 YSIYTLVLVPVFTF
+23 P
-37 ARINT
+37 
-42 STNAAIS
+42 S
-49 SYSNVEAKSVVFCKD
+49 SVRLQKRYRPLEN
-64 LNSMDIPIAI
+64 
-74 DSTNISGDD
+74 DS
-83 EKIEFRQVN
+83 
-92 FAPAEVQLQ
+92 
-101 SRYTPRMNDKLF
+101 LF
-113 TDSSS
+113 PKQ
-118 WWRRFYLGVGG
+118 WWRRFYFGIGG
-129 GVQVLSDNVANVHHG
+129 GIQGLTDNIGMVSNA
-144 SLNAYIGYRF
+144 SANAYLGYHL
-154 TPIHSI
+154 TPIHSL
-160 RAHASIIK
+160 RLSGSYIK
-168 YKYDSKRKS
+168 YNFNGNNKSAKSLGVGIDYLVNLSNFAWGYDPSRVFEVS
-177 TRSIGI
+177 TVVGI
-183 GLDYLAN
+183 GARYSRA
-190 LTNFVLGYD
+190 
-199 RNRLLDVSSMLGLGV
+199 
-214 RMTGTALPHR
+214 ALPSKI
-224 LNPYAYIGF
+224 NPYAHIGLNADVYI
-233 HTDFHLS
+233 S
-240 SNFSLFIEPYI
+240 KYASLFFEPYI
-251 GAQREANMLFNR
+251 GAQRQMSTVLN
-263 PNPEKWNLMY
+263 NPSREKWNLMY
-273 GMSGGLQL
+273 GFSTGLQVSL
-281 TLDKQLNYYADADS
+281 ENRTDYFSEADS
-295 IYGKFFFDSSIGV
+295 IYKKIFLDTSIGV
-308 VMPGR
+308 VSSGR
-313 HGGAMHRYGSSYQMA
+313 SGGILNRLGVGYQA
-328 MGMWFNPMFG
+328 ALGLWINPMIG
-338 IRLGAHAQSAYWSSQ
+338 LRVGAHGESFYW
-353 PEYLYGVK
+353 
-361 LRTSKAHVVFG
+361 TSRIRNKNNVPVRYSHNQVLVG
-372 GRAEIILNP
+372 GRAELMLDPLN
-381 MNFVRS
+381 FS
-387 WRDNKVGH
+387 KKWREAPEGH
-395 DFGFN
+395 DFDLN
-400 VLLGGDFGWNMKS
+400 LLLGGELGWELKNGLYGES
-413 NMQGTTSGGFQCYY
+413 IRRSHAYY
-427 YGLTG
+427 YGITSAL
-432 AFQAMYRI
+432 QALYRI
-440 SKPGTYIYVE
+440 DKGTYIYIE
-450 PRYLG
+450 PRYQAIY
-455 VMYNVPYQNTHNS
+455 YNDKKSEGWSPSDHIASIN
-468 KFTVEHNLAL
+468 
-478 SVGSRIY
+478 VGSRVY
-485 LTNPFAS
+485 LTKPFSFKRPQGAYIP
-492 NAADTVFNKHWWI
+492 HWWVAIDAGALEYYNAPRVTKGGI
-505 GTDIGGVKYYK
+505 G
-516 TVRRANGGLGINP
+516 LNP
-529 TASILAGYDL
+529 TIGFAAGYDL

-553 LYNVHTARYSG
+553 LYNVYTARYSA
-564 YSGSQKRYGEGLWES
+564 YAGSQKRYGEGLWES

-591 LNLNNLLQGYDAE
+591 LNLNNLLQGYDGE

-633 VLPDLEHIELSNSRE
+633 VLPDLKHIELSNSRE
-648 GKISPGINTSIMAS
+648 GKISPGINTSIMAA

-793 GSARAELLVSPL
+793 GSARAELVVSPL

-810 WREKEGG
+810 WRDKEGG

-856 LLYRINNPGTY
+856 LLYRINNPGTF

-897 SLGVGTRVYMDNPS
+897 SLGVGTRVYMDNLS

-919 MNPRWWAGFSFGGV
+919 MNPRWWAGLSFGGV
-933 KLQRSETW
+933 KLQRSEAW

-980 SSSYTGINENGKTVH
+980 SSSYTGINENGKTIH

-1051 EGQNATYKPLRDI
+1051 EGQNTTYKPLREL

-1079 MSMMASMA
+1079 ISMMASMA
-1087 VAKDVDVT
+1087 VAKDIDVM
-1095 AEVMGQYN
+1095 AEVMGQYS
-1103 FVHAT
+1103 FIHAT

-1137 ILDEFKSQPWHSGW
+1137 ILEEYKSQPWHSGW

-1222 TVYKSQTAVGGRM
+1222 TIYKSQTAVGGRM

-1258 MNMSLGMNFGGILK
+1258 MNMSLGMNFGGMLK
-1272 VQGMSRGYVGF
+1272 VQGLSRGYVGF

-1317 MSNESFSDRMFT
+1317 MCNESFSDRMFT

-1340 QQTEDTE
+1340 QQKEKAE
-1347 DKELLAGAHRGW
+1347 DKEGLAGAHRGW

-1376 SSGGTT
+1376 RSGGTT
-1382 LNPSFALS
+1382 VNPSFALS

-1395 TRLHGMSLQLSTDI
+1395 TRLHGMSLQLTTDI

-1420 VRSYGLERNYT
+1420 VLSYGLERNYT
-1431 GMVDSRYSMMDVRLM
+1431 GMLDSRYCMMDARLM

-1488 LAGGSD
+1488 LAGGSN
-1494 FKYRGKRYAGE
+1494 FKYTGKRYAGE

-1541 PEQHNHFMNNLKINF
+1541 PEEHNHFMNNLKINF
-1556 LVGTRYSF
+1556 SVGTRYSF

>member
-1 MIFNRYHR
+1 MKISLRYIVAFLMLVPLSVSAR
-9 FQYICSIGLAYGVK
+9 QDVSLFVNGQVLPEEKQYSDNHSHSIEDDEERKNTPSIGFD
-23 YSIYTLVLVPVFTF
+23 P
-37 ARINT
+37 
-42 STNAAIS
+42 S
-49 SYSNVEAKSVVFCKD
+49 SVRLQKRYRPLEN
-64 LNSMDIPIAI
+64 
-74 DSTNISGDD
+74 DS
-83 EKIEFRQVN
+83 
-92 FAPAEVQLQ
+92 
-101 SRYTPRMNDKLF
+101 LF
-113 TDSSS
+113 PKQ
-118 WWRRFYLGVGG
+118 WWRRFYFGIGG
-129 GVQVLSDNVANVHHG
+129 GIQGLTDNIGMVSNA
-144 SLNAYIGYRF
+144 SANAYLGYRL
-154 TPIHSI
+154 TPIHSF
-160 RAHASIIK
+160 RLSGSYIK
-168 YKYDSKRKS
+168 YNFNGNNKSAKSLGVGIDYLVNLSNFAWGYDPSRVFEVS
-177 TRSIGI
+177 TVVGI
-183 GLDYLAN
+183 GARYSRA
-190 LTNFVLGYD
+190 
-199 RNRLLDVSSMLGLGV
+199 
-214 RMTGTALPHR
+214 ALPSKI
-224 LNPYAYIGF
+224 NPYAHIGLNADVYI
-233 HTDFHLS
+233 S
-240 SNFSLFIEPYI
+240 KYASLFFEPYI
-251 GAQREANMLFNR
+251 GAQRQMSTVLN
-263 PNPEKWNLMY
+263 NPSREKWNLMY
-273 GMSGGLQL
+273 GFSTGLQVSL
-281 TLDKQLNYYADADS
+281 ENRTDYFSEADS
-295 IYGKFFFDSSIGV
+295 IYKKIFLDTSIGV
-308 VMPGR
+308 VSSGR
-313 HGGAMHRYGSSYQMA
+313 SGGILNRLGVGYQA
-328 MGMWFNPMFG
+328 ALGLWINPMIG
-338 IRLGAHAQSAYWSSQ
+338 LRVGAHGESFYW
-353 PEYLYGVK
+353 
-361 LRTSKAHVVFG
+361 TSRIRNKNNVPIRYSHNQVLVG
-372 GRAEIILNP
+372 GRAELMLDPLN
-381 MNFVRS
+381 FS
-387 WRDNKVGH
+387 KKWREAPEGH
-395 DFGFN
+395 DFDLN
-400 VLLGGDFGWNMKS
+400 LLLGGELGWELKNGLYGES
-413 NMQGTTSGGFQCYY
+413 IRRSHAYY
-427 YGLTG
+427 YGITS
-432 AFQAMYRI
+432 AIQALYRI
-440 SKPGTYIYVE
+440 DKGTYIYIE
-450 PRYLG
+450 PRYQAIY
-455 VMYNVPYQNTHNS
+455 YNDMKSEGWSPSDHIASIN
-468 KFTVEHNLAL
+468 
-478 SVGSRIY
+478 VGSRVY
-485 LTNPFAS
+485 LTKPFSFKRPQGAYIP
-492 NAADTVFNKHWWI
+492 NWWVA
-505 GTDIGGVKYYK
+505 TDAGALKYYNAPRVTK
-516 TVRRANGGLGINP
+516 SGLGLNP
-529 TASILAGYDL
+529 TIGFAAGYDL

-564 YSGSQKRYGEGLWES
+564 YAGSQKRYGEGLWES

-591 LNLNNLLQGYDAE
+591 LNLNNLLQGYDAG

-633 VLPDLEHIELSNSRE
+633 VLPDLKHIELSNSRE
-648 GKISPGINTSIMAS
+648 GKISPGINTSIMAA

-679 NFIQGTNPGNNP
+679 NFIQGTNPGSNP

-709 QRSDRQRLWPR
+709 QRSDRLRLWPR

-793 GSARAELLVSPL
+793 GSARAELVVSPL

-810 WREKEGG
+810 WRDKEGG

-919 MNPRWWAGFSFGGV
+919 MNPRWWAGLSFGGV

-980 SSSYTGINENGKTVH
+980 SSSYTGINENGKMVY

-1051 EGQNATYKPLRDI
+1051 EGQNTTYKPLREL

-1305 DSYSYNVYNKEI
+1305 DSYSYNVYSKEI

-1347 DKELLAGAHRGW
+1347 DKDFLAGAHRGW

-1556 LVGTRYSF
+1556 SVGTRYSF

>member
-1 MIFNRYHR
+1 MKISLRYIVAFLMLVPLSVSAR
-9 FQYICSIGLAYGVK
+9 QDVSLFVNGQVLPEEKQYSDNHSHSIEDDEERKNTPSIGFD
-23 YSIYTLVLVPVFTF
+23 P
-37 ARINT
+37 
-42 STNAAIS
+42 S
-49 SYSNVEAKSVVFCKD
+49 SVRLQKRYRPLEN
-64 LNSMDIPIAI
+64 
-74 DSTNISGDD
+74 DS
-83 EKIEFRQVN
+83 
-92 FAPAEVQLQ
+92 
-101 SRYTPRMNDKLF
+101 LF
-113 TDSSS
+113 PKQ
-118 WWRRFYLGVGG
+118 WWRRFYFGIGG
-129 GVQVLSDNVANVHHG
+129 GIQGLTDNIGMVSNA
-144 SLNAYIGYRF
+144 SANAYLGYHL
-154 TPIHSI
+154 TPIHSL
-160 RAHASIIK
+160 RLSGSYIK
-168 YKYDSKRKS
+168 YNFNGNNKSAKSLGVGIDYLVNLSNFAWGYDPSRVFEVS
-177 TRSIGI
+177 TVVGI
-183 GLDYLAN
+183 GARYSRA
-190 LTNFVLGYD
+190 
-199 RNRLLDVSSMLGLGV
+199 
-214 RMTGTALPHR
+214 ALPSKI
-224 LNPYAYIGF
+224 NPYAHIGLNADVYI
-233 HTDFHLS
+233 S
-240 SNFSLFIEPYI
+240 KYASLFFEPYI
-251 GAQREANMLFNR
+251 GAQRQMSTVLN
-263 PNPEKWNLMY
+263 NPSREKWNLMY
-273 GMSGGLQL
+273 GFSTGLQVSL
-281 TLDKQLNYYADADS
+281 ENRTDYFSEADS
-295 IYGKFFFDSSIGV
+295 IYKKIFLDTSIGV
-308 VMPGR
+308 VSSGR
-313 HGGAMHRYGSSYQMA
+313 SGGILNRLGVGYQA
-328 MGMWFNPMFG
+328 ALGLWINPMIG
-338 IRLGAHAQSAYWSSQ
+338 LRVGAHGESFYW
-353 PEYLYGVK
+353 
-361 LRTSKAHVVFG
+361 TSRIRNKNNVPVRYSHNQVLVG
-372 GRAEIILNP
+372 GRAELMLDPLN
-381 MNFVRS
+381 FS
-387 WRDNKVGH
+387 KKWREAPEGH
-395 DFGFN
+395 DFDLN
-400 VLLGGDFGWNMKS
+400 LLLGGELGWELKNGLYGES
-413 NMQGTTSGGFQCYY
+413 IRRSHAYY
-427 YGLTG
+427 YGITSAL
-432 AFQAMYRI
+432 QALYRI
-440 SKPGTYIYVE
+440 DKGTYIYIE
-450 PRYLG
+450 PRYQAIY
-455 VMYNVPYQNTHNS
+455 YNDKKSEGWSPSDHIASIN
-468 KFTVEHNLAL
+468 
-478 SVGSRIY
+478 VGSRVY
-485 LTNPFAS
+485 LTKPFSFKRPQGAYIP
-492 NAADTVFNKHWWI
+492 HWWVAI
-505 GTDIGGVKYYK
+505 DAGALKYYNAPRVTK
-516 TVRRANGGLGINP
+516 SGLGLNP
-529 TASILAGYDL
+529 TIGFAAGYDL

-564 YSGSQKRYGEGLWES
+564 YAGSQKRYGEGLWES

-591 LNLNNLLQGYDAE
+591 LNLNNLLQGYDAG

-633 VLPDLEHIELSNSRE
+633 VLPDLTHIELSNSRE
-648 GKISPGINTSIMAS
+648 GKISPGINTSIMAA

-762 RLGVNAQ
+762 RFGVNAQ

-793 GSARAELLVSPL
+793 GSARAELVVSPL

-810 WREKEGG
+810 WRDKEGG

-919 MNPRWWAGFSFGGV
+919 MNPRWWAGLSFGGV
-933 KLQRSETW
+933 KLQRSEAW

-1051 EGQNATYKPLRDI
+1051 EGQNTTYKPLREL

-1222 TVYKSQTAVGGRM
+1222 TVYKSQTEVGGRM

-1420 VRSYGLERNYT
+1420 VRSNGLERNYT

-1455 TGQDRRNALDVY
+1455 TGLDRRNALDVY

-1556 LVGTRYSF
+1556 SVGTRYSF

>member
-1 MIFNRYHR
+1 MKIRLRYIVAFLMLVPLSVSARQDVSLFVNGQVLPEEKHYSDNHSHSIEDDEER
-9 FQYICSIGLAYGVK
+9 KNTPSIGFD
-23 YSIYTLVLVPVFTF
+23 P
-37 ARINT
+37 
-42 STNAAIS
+42 S
-49 SYSNVEAKSVVFCKD
+49 SVRLQKRYRPLEN
-64 LNSMDIPIAI
+64 
-74 DSTNISGDD
+74 DS
-83 EKIEFRQVN
+83 
-92 FAPAEVQLQ
+92 
-101 SRYTPRMNDKLF
+101 LF
-113 TDSSS
+113 PKQ
-118 WWRRFYLGVGG
+118 WWRRFYFGIGG
-129 GVQVLSDNVANVHHG
+129 GIQGLTDNISMVSNA
-144 SLNAYIGYRF
+144 SANAYLGYHL
-154 TPIHSI
+154 TPIHSL
-160 RAHASIIK
+160 RLSGSYIK
-168 YKYDSKRKS
+168 YNFNGNNKSAKSLGVGIDYLVNLSNFAWGYDPSRVFEVS
-177 TRSIGI
+177 TVVGI
-183 GLDYLAN
+183 GARYSRA
-190 LTNFVLGYD
+190 
-199 RNRLLDVSSMLGLGV
+199 
-214 RMTGTALPHR
+214 ALPSKI
-224 LNPYAYIGF
+224 NPYAHIGLNADVYI
-233 HTDFHLS
+233 S
-240 SNFSLFIEPYI
+240 KYASLFFEPYI
-251 GAQREANMLFNR
+251 GAQRQMSTVLN
-263 PNPEKWNLMY
+263 NPSREKWNLMY
-273 GMSGGLQL
+273 GFSTGLQVSL
-281 TLDKQLNYYADADS
+281 ENRTDYFSEADS
-295 IYGKFFFDSSIGV
+295 IYKKIFLDTSIGV
-308 VMPGR
+308 VSSGR
-313 HGGAMHRYGSSYQMA
+313 SGGILNRLGVGYQA
-328 MGMWFNPMFG
+328 TLGLWINPMIG
-338 IRLGAHAQSAYWSSQ
+338 LRVGAHGESFYW
-353 PEYLYGVK
+353 
-361 LRTSKAHVVFG
+361 TSRIRNKNNVPVRYSHNQVLVG
-372 GRAEIILNP
+372 GRAELMLDPLN
-381 MNFVRS
+381 FS
-387 WRDNKVGH
+387 KKWREAPEGH
-395 DFGFN
+395 DFDLN
-400 VLLGGDFGWNMKS
+400 LLLGGELGWELKNGLYGES
-413 NMQGTTSGGFQCYY
+413 IRRSHAYY
-427 YGLTG
+427 YGITSAL
-432 AFQAMYRI
+432 QALYRI
-440 SKPGTYIYVE
+440 DKGTYIYIE
-450 PRYLG
+450 PRYQAIY
-455 VMYNVPYQNTHNS
+455 YNDKKSEGWSPSDHIASIN
-468 KFTVEHNLAL
+468 
-478 SVGSRIY
+478 VGSRVY
-485 LTNPFAS
+485 LTKPFSFRRPQGAYIP
-492 NAADTVFNKHWWI
+492 HWWVAI
-505 GTDIGGVKYYK
+505 DAGALKYYNAPRVTK
-516 TVRRANGGLGINP
+516 GGIGLNP
-529 TASILAGYDL
+529 TIGFAAGYDL

-564 YSGSQKRYGEGLWES
+564 YAGSQKRYGEGLWES

-591 LNLNNLLQGYDAE
+591 LNLNNLLQGYDAG

-633 VLPDLEHIELSNSRE
+633 VLPDLKHIELSNSRE
-648 GKISPGINTSIMAS
+648 GNVSPGINTSIMAA

-793 GSARAELLVSPL
+793 GSARAELVVSPL

-810 WREKEGG
+810 WRDKEGG

-876 AYYKRPYYNTGV
+876 AYSKRPSYNTGV

-897 SLGVGTRVYMDNPS
+897 SLGMGTRVYMDNPS

-919 MNPRWWAGFSFGGV
+919 MNPRWWAGLSFGGV
-933 KLQRSETW
+933 KLQRSEAW

-980 SSSYTGINENGKTVH
+980 SSSYTGINENGKTVY

-1037 PALTWIVSENNTFV
+1037 PALTWIVSENNNFV
-1051 EGQNATYKPLRDI
+1051 EGQNATYKPLRDL

-1087 VAKDVDVT
+1087 VVKDVDVT

-1347 DKELLAGAHRGW
+1347 DKEFLAGAHRGW

-1480 SNRLADGE
+1480 SNHLADGE

-1556 LVGTRYSF
+1556 SVGTRYSF

>member
-1 MIFNRYHR
+1 MKISLRYIVAFLMLVPLSVSAR
-9 FQYICSIGLAYGVK
+9 QDVSLFVNGQVLPEEKQYSDNHSHSIEDDEERKNTPSIGFD
-23 YSIYTLVLVPVFTF
+23 P
-37 ARINT
+37 
-42 STNAAIS
+42 S
-49 SYSNVEAKSVVFCKD
+49 SVRLQKRYRPLEN
-64 LNSMDIPIAI
+64 
-74 DSTNISGDD
+74 DS
-83 EKIEFRQVN
+83 
-92 FAPAEVQLQ
+92 
-101 SRYTPRMNDKLF
+101 LF
-113 TDSSS
+113 PKQ
-118 WWRRFYLGVGG
+118 WWRRFYFGIGG
-129 GVQVLSDNVANVHHG
+129 GIQGLTDNIGMVSNA
-144 SLNAYIGYRF
+144 SANAYLGYHL
-154 TPIHSI
+154 TPIHSL
-160 RAHASIIK
+160 RLSGSYIK
-168 YKYDSKRKS
+168 YNFNGNNKSAKSLGVGIDYLVNLSNFAWGYDPSRVFEVS
-177 TRSIGI
+177 TVVGI
-183 GLDYLAN
+183 GARYSRA
-190 LTNFVLGYD
+190 
-199 RNRLLDVSSMLGLGV
+199 
-214 RMTGTALPHR
+214 ALPSKI
-224 LNPYAYIGF
+224 NPYAHIGLNADVYI
-233 HTDFHLS
+233 S
-240 SNFSLFIEPYI
+240 KYASLFFEPYI
-251 GAQREANMLFNR
+251 GAQRQMSSVLN
-263 PNPEKWNLMY
+263 NPSREKWNLMY
-273 GMSGGLQL
+273 GFSTGLQVSL
-281 TLDKQLNYYADADS
+281 ENRTDYFSEADS
-295 IYGKFFFDSSIGV
+295 IYKKIFLDTSIGV
-308 VMPGR
+308 VSSGR
-313 HGGAMHRYGSSYQMA
+313 SGGILNRLGVGYQA
-328 MGMWFNPMFG
+328 ALGLWINPMIG
-338 IRLGAHAQSAYWSSQ
+338 LRVGAHGESFYW
-353 PEYLYGVK
+353 
-361 LRTSKAHVVFG
+361 TSRIRNKNKVPVRYSHNQVLVG
-372 GRAEIILNP
+372 GRAELMLDPLN
-381 MNFVRS
+381 FS
-387 WRDNKVGH
+387 KKWREAPEGH
-395 DFGFN
+395 DFDLN
-400 VLLGGDFGWNMKS
+400 LLLGGELGWELKNGLYGES
-413 NMQGTTSGGFQCYY
+413 IRRSHAYY
-427 YGLTG
+427 YGITSAL
-432 AFQAMYRI
+432 QALYRI
-440 SKPGTYIYVE
+440 DKGTYIYIE
-450 PRYLG
+450 PRYQAIY
-455 VMYNVPYQNTHNS
+455 YNDKKSEGWSPSDHIASIN
-468 KFTVEHNLAL
+468 
-478 SVGSRIY
+478 VGSRVY
-485 LTNPFAS
+485 LTKPFSFKRPQGAYIP
-492 NAADTVFNKHWWI
+492 HWWVAI
-505 GTDIGGVKYYK
+505 DAGALKYYNAPRVTK
-516 TVRRANGGLGINP
+516 GGLGLNP
-529 TASILAGYDL
+529 TIGFAAGYDL

-564 YSGSQKRYGEGLWES
+564 YAGSQKRYGEGLWES

-591 LNLNNLLQGYDAE
+591 LNLNNLLQGYDAG

-633 VLPDLEHIELSNSRE
+633 VLPDLKHIELSNSRE
-648 GKISPGINTSIMAS
+648 GKISPGINTSIMAA

-691 RLNNVKYGLTVG
+691 RLNNVKYGLIVG

-793 GSARAELLVSPL
+793 GSARAELVVNPL

-810 WREKEGG
+810 WRDKEGG
-817 HDFDVNL
+817 HGFDVNL
-824 LGGLDLGGIARTPS
+824 LGGLDIGGIARTPS

-919 MNPRWWAGFSFGGV
+919 MPPRWWAGLSFGGV
-933 KLQRSETW
+933 KLQRSEAW

-980 SSSYTGINENGKTVH
+980 SSSYTGINENGKTVY

-1051 EGQNATYKPLRDI
+1051 EGQNTIYKPLREL

-1272 VQGMSRGYVGF
+1272 VQGMSCGYVGF

-1347 DKELLAGAHRGW
+1347 DKELLAVAHRGW

-1556 LVGTRYSF
+1556 SVGTRYSF

>member
-1 MIFNRYHR
+1 MKISLRYIVAFLMLVPLSVSAR
-9 FQYICSIGLAYGVK
+9 QDVSLFVNGQVLPEDKQYSDNHSHSIEDDEERKNTPSIGFD
-23 YSIYTLVLVPVFTF
+23 P
-37 ARINT
+37 
-42 STNAAIS
+42 S
-49 SYSNVEAKSVVFCKD
+49 SVRLQKRYRPLEN
-64 LNSMDIPIAI
+64 
-74 DSTNISGDD
+74 DS
-83 EKIEFRQVN
+83 
-92 FAPAEVQLQ
+92 
-101 SRYTPRMNDKLF
+101 LF
-113 TDSSS
+113 PKQ
-118 WWRRFYLGVGG
+118 WWRRFYFGIGG
-129 GVQVLSDNVANVHHG
+129 GIQGLTDNIGMVSNA
-144 SLNAYIGYRF
+144 SANAYLGYHL
-154 TPIHSI
+154 TPIHSL
-160 RAHASIIK
+160 RLSGSYIK
-168 YKYDSKRKS
+168 YNFNGNNKSAKSLGVGIDYLVNLSNFAWGYDPSRVFEVS
-177 TRSIGI
+177 TVVGI
-183 GLDYLAN
+183 GARYSRA
-190 LTNFVLGYD
+190 
-199 RNRLLDVSSMLGLGV
+199 
-214 RMTGTALPHR
+214 ALPSKI
-224 LNPYAYIGF
+224 NPYAHIGLNADVYI
-233 HTDFHLS
+233 S
-240 SNFSLFIEPYI
+240 KYASLFFEPYI
-251 GAQREANMLFNR
+251 GAQRQMSTVLN
-263 PNPEKWNLMY
+263 NPSREKWNLMY
-273 GMSGGLQL
+273 GFSTGLQVSL
-281 TLDKQLNYYADADS
+281 ENRTDYFSEADS
-295 IYGKFFFDSSIGV
+295 IYKKIFLDTSIGV
-308 VMPGR
+308 VSSGR
-313 HGGAMHRYGSSYQMA
+313 SGGILNRLGVGYQA
-328 MGMWFNPMFG
+328 ALGLWINPMIG
-338 IRLGAHAQSAYWSSQ
+338 LRVGAHGESFYW
-353 PEYLYGVK
+353 
-361 LRTSKAHVVFG
+361 TSRIRNKNNVPIRYSHNQVLVG
-372 GRAEIILNP
+372 GRAELMLDPLN
-381 MNFVRS
+381 FS
-387 WRDNKVGH
+387 KKWREAHEGH
-395 DFGFN
+395 DFDLN
-400 VLLGGDFGWNMKS
+400 LLLGGELGWELKNGLYGES
-413 NMQGTTSGGFQCYY
+413 IRRSHAYY
-427 YGLTG
+427 YGITSAL
-432 AFQAMYRI
+432 QALYRI
-440 SKPGTYIYVE
+440 DKGTYIYIE
-450 PRYLG
+450 PRYQAIY
-455 VMYNVPYQNTHNS
+455 YNDMKSEGWSPSDHIASIN
-468 KFTVEHNLAL
+468 
-478 SVGSRIY
+478 VGSRVY
-485 LTNPFAS
+485 LTKPFSFKRPQGAYIP
-492 NAADTVFNKHWWI
+492 HWWVAI
-505 GTDIGGVKYYK
+505 DAGALKYYNAPRVTK
-516 TVRRANGGLGINP
+516 SGLGLNP
-529 TASILAGYDL
+529 TIGFAAGYDL

-564 YSGSQKRYGEGLWES
+564 YAGSQKRYGEGLWES

-591 LNLNNLLQGYDAE
+591 LNLNNLLQGYDAG

-633 VLPDLEHIELSNSRE
+633 VLPDLKHIELSNSRE
-648 GKISPGINTSIMAS
+648 GKISPGINTSIMAA

-793 GSARAELLVSPL
+793 GSARAELVVSPL

-810 WREKEGG
+810 WRDKEGG

-980 SSSYTGINENGKTVH
+980 SSSYTGINENGKTVY

-1037 PALTWIVSENNTFV
+1037 PSLTWIVSENNTFV

-1272 VQGMSRGYVGF
+1272 VLGMSRGYVGF

-1347 DKELLAGAHRGW
+1347 DKDFLAGAHRGW

-1556 LVGTRYSF
+1556 SVGTRYSF

>member
-1 MIFNRYHR
+1 
-9 FQYICSIGLAYGVK
+9 
-23 YSIYTLVLVPVFTF
+23 
-37 ARINT
+37 
-42 STNAAIS
+42 
-49 SYSNVEAKSVVFCKD
+49 
-64 LNSMDIPIAI
+64 
-74 DSTNISGDD
+74 
-83 EKIEFRQVN
+83 
-92 FAPAEVQLQ
+92 
-101 SRYTPRMNDKLF
+101 
-113 TDSSS
+113 
-118 WWRRFYLGVGG
+118 
-129 GVQVLSDNVANVHHG
+129 
-144 SLNAYIGYRF
+144 
-154 TPIHSI
+154 
-160 RAHASIIK
+160 
-168 YKYDSKRKS
+168 
-177 TRSIGI
+177 
-183 GLDYLAN
+183 
-190 LTNFVLGYD
+190 
-199 RNRLLDVSSMLGLGV
+199 
-214 RMTGTALPHR
+214 
-224 LNPYAYIGF
+224 
-233 HTDFHLS
+233 
-240 SNFSLFIEPYI
+240 
-251 GAQREANMLFNR
+251 
-263 PNPEKWNLMY
+263 
-273 GMSGGLQL
+273 
-281 TLDKQLNYYADADS
+281 
-295 IYGKFFFDSSIGV
+295 
-308 VMPGR
+308 
-313 HGGAMHRYGSSYQMA
+313 
-328 MGMWFNPMFG
+328 
-338 IRLGAHAQSAYWSSQ
+338 
-353 PEYLYGVK
+353 
-361 LRTSKAHVVFG
+361 
-372 GRAEIILNP
+372 
-381 MNFVRS
+381 
-387 WRDNKVGH
+387 
-395 DFGFN
+395 
-400 VLLGGDFGWNMKS
+400 
-413 NMQGTTSGGFQCYY
+413 
-427 YGLTG
+427 
-432 AFQAMYRI
+432 
-440 SKPGTYIYVE
+440 
-450 PRYLG
+450 
-455 VMYNVPYQNTHNS
+455 
-468 KFTVEHNLAL
+468 
-478 SVGSRIY
+478 
-485 LTNPFAS
+485 
-492 NAADTVFNKHWWI
+492 
-505 GTDIGGVKYYK
+505 
-516 TVRRANGGLGINP
+516 
-529 TASILAGYDL
+529 
-539 SPWASF
+539 
-545 RAQLAYQR
+545 
-553 LYNVHTARYSG
+553 
-564 YSGSQKRYGEGLWES
+564 
-579 SYDAMDLRLSYM
+579 
-591 LNLNNLLQGYDAE
+591 
-604 RRFNLWWTVGPS
+604 
-616 LSYIFNQSDTWV
+616 
-628 EGQKN
+628 
-633 VLPDLEHIELSNSRE
+633 
-648 GKISPGINTSIMAS
+648 
-662 LRVAPQYD
+662 
-670 VTVEAMGQY
+670 
-679 NFIQGTNPGNNP
+679 
-691 RLNNVKYGLTVG
+691 
-703 SRYHIY
+703 
-709 QRSDRQRLWPR
+709 
-720 FNRYFFDSSFAWS
+720 
-733 TSSLSNAFK
+733 
-742 LSGTQYSASLGMWFT
+742 
-757 PYIGA
+757 
-762 RLGVNAQ
+762 
-769 TMYHSSNVS
+769 
-778 KQNGV
+778 
-783 DIRKSKSIAT
+783 
-793 GSARAELLVSPL
+793 
-805 NLFPK
+805 
-810 WREKEGG
+810 
-817 HDFDVNL
+817 
-824 LGGLDLGGIARTPS
+824 
-838 ERDPERLQFY
+838 
-848 YGLTGAMQ
+848 
-856 LLYRINNPGTY
+856 
-867 IFVEPRFLS
+867 
-876 AYYKRPYYNTGV
+876 
-888 YETVSDKMF
+888 
-897 SLGVGTRVYMDNPS
+897 
-911 FVPVGSEE
+911 
-919 MNPRWWAGFSFGGV
+919 
-933 KLQRSETW
+933 
-941 RPTSGLGLNPALAMS
+941 
-956 VGYDWKPLVSFRAQL
+956 
-971 AYERIGNYA
+971 
-980 SSSYTGINENGKTVH
+980 
-995 GYGLWNSK
+995 
-1003 YNVMDLRLAYMLNV
+1003 MLNV

-1051 EGQNATYKPLRDI
+1051 EGQNTTYKPLRDL

-1137 ILDEFKSQPWHSGW
+1137 ILDEFKSQLWHSGW

-1494 FKYRGKRYAGE
+1494 LKYRGKRYAGE

-1556 LVGTRYSF
+1556 SVGTRYSF

>member
-1 MIFNRYHR
+1 MKISLRYIVAFLMLVPLSVSAR
-9 FQYICSIGLAYGVK
+9 QDVSLFVNGQVLPEEKQYSDNHSHSIEDDEERKNTPSIGFD
-23 YSIYTLVLVPVFTF
+23 P
-37 ARINT
+37 
-42 STNAAIS
+42 S
-49 SYSNVEAKSVVFCKD
+49 SVRLQKRYRPLEN
-64 LNSMDIPIAI
+64 
-74 DSTNISGDD
+74 DS
-83 EKIEFRQVN
+83 
-92 FAPAEVQLQ
+92 
-101 SRYTPRMNDKLF
+101 LF
-113 TDSSS
+113 PKQ
-118 WWRRFYLGVGG
+118 WWRRFYFGIGG
-129 GVQVLSDNVANVHHG
+129 GIQGLTDNIGMVSNA
-144 SLNAYIGYRF
+144 SANAYLGYHL
-154 TPIHSI
+154 TPIHSL
-160 RAHASIIK
+160 RLSGSYIK
-168 YKYDSKRKS
+168 YNFNGNNKSAKSLGVGIDYLVNLSNFAWGYDPSRVFEVS
-177 TRSIGI
+177 TVVGI
-183 GLDYLAN
+183 GARYSRA
-190 LTNFVLGYD
+190 
-199 RNRLLDVSSMLGLGV
+199 
-214 RMTGTALPHR
+214 ALPSKI
-224 LNPYAYIGF
+224 NPYAHIGLNADVYI
-233 HTDFHLS
+233 S
-240 SNFSLFIEPYI
+240 KYASLFFEPYI
-251 GAQREANMLFNR
+251 GAQRQMSTVLN
-263 PNPEKWNLMY
+263 NPSREKWNLMY
-273 GMSGGLQL
+273 GFSTGLQVSL
-281 TLDKQLNYYADADS
+281 ENRTDYFSEADS
-295 IYGKFFFDSSIGV
+295 IYKKIFLDTSIGV
-308 VMPGR
+308 VSSGR
-313 HGGAMHRYGSSYQMA
+313 SGGILNRLGVGYQA
-328 MGMWFNPMFG
+328 ALGLWINPMIG
-338 IRLGAHAQSAYWSSQ
+338 LRVGAHGESFYW
-353 PEYLYGVK
+353 
-361 LRTSKAHVVFG
+361 TSRIRNKNNVPVRYSHNQVLVG
-372 GRAEIILNP
+372 GRAELMLDPLN
-381 MNFVRS
+381 FS
-387 WRDNKVGH
+387 KKWREAHEGH
-395 DFGFN
+395 DFDLN
-400 VLLGGDFGWNMKS
+400 LLLGGELGWELKNGLYGES
-413 NMQGTTSGGFQCYY
+413 IRRSHAYY
-427 YGLTG
+427 YGITSAL
-432 AFQAMYRI
+432 QALYRI
-440 SKPGTYIYVE
+440 DKGTYIYIE
-450 PRYLG
+450 PRYQAIY
-455 VMYNVPYQNTHNS
+455 YNDKKSEGWSPSDHMASIN
-468 KFTVEHNLAL
+468 
-478 SVGSRIY
+478 VGSRVY
-485 LTNPFAS
+485 LTKPFSFKRPQGAYIP
-492 NAADTVFNKHWWI
+492 HWWVAI
-505 GTDIGGVKYYK
+505 DAGALKYYNAPRVTK
-516 TVRRANGGLGINP
+516 SGLGLNP
-529 TASILAGYDL
+529 TIGFAAGYDL

-564 YSGSQKRYGEGLWES
+564 YAGSQKRYGEGLWES

-591 LNLNNLLQGYDAE
+591 LNLNNLLQGYDAG

-633 VLPDLEHIELSNSRE
+633 VLPDLKHIELSNSRE
-648 GKISPGINTSIMAS
+648 GKISPGINTSIMAA

-793 GSARAELLVSPL
+793 GSARAELVVSPL

-810 WREKEGG
+810 WRDKEGG

-919 MNPRWWAGFSFGGV
+919 MNPRWWAGLSFGGV

-980 SSSYTGINENGKTVH
+980 SSSYTGINENGKTVY

-1283 TGAVSALYRLSNT
+1283 TGAVSALYRLSNI

-1455 TGQDRRNALDVY
+1455 TGLDRRNALDVY

-1556 LVGTRYSF
+1556 SVGTRYSF

>member
-1 MIFNRYHR
+1 MKISLRYIVAFLMLVPLFVSAR
-9 FQYICSIGLAYGVK
+9 QDVSLFVNGQVLPEEKQYSDNHSHSIEDDEERKNTPSIGFD
-23 YSIYTLVLVPVFTF
+23 P
-37 ARINT
+37 
-42 STNAAIS
+42 S
-49 SYSNVEAKSVVFCKD
+49 SVRLQKRYRPLEN
-64 LNSMDIPIAI
+64 
-74 DSTNISGDD
+74 DS
-83 EKIEFRQVN
+83 
-92 FAPAEVQLQ
+92 
-101 SRYTPRMNDKLF
+101 LF
-113 TDSSS
+113 PKQ
-118 WWRRFYLGVGG
+118 WWRRFYFGIGG
-129 GVQVLSDNVANVHHG
+129 GIQGLTDNIGMVSNA
-144 SLNAYIGYRF
+144 SANAYLGYHL
-154 TPIHSI
+154 TPIHSL
-160 RAHASIIK
+160 RLSGSYIK
-168 YKYDSKRKS
+168 YNFNGNNKSAKSLGVGIDYLVNLSNFAWGYDPSRVFEVS
-177 TRSIGI
+177 TVVGI
-183 GLDYLAN
+183 GARYSRA
-190 LTNFVLGYD
+190 
-199 RNRLLDVSSMLGLGV
+199 
-214 RMTGTALPHR
+214 ALPSKI
-224 LNPYAYIGF
+224 NPYAHIGLNADVYI
-233 HTDFHLS
+233 S
-240 SNFSLFIEPYI
+240 KYASLFFEPYI
-251 GAQREANMLFNR
+251 GAQRQMSTVLN
-263 PNPEKWNLMY
+263 NPSREKWNLMY
-273 GMSGGLQL
+273 GFSTGLQVSL
-281 TLDKQLNYYADADS
+281 ENRTDYFSEADS
-295 IYGKFFFDSSIGV
+295 IYKKIFLDTSIGV
-308 VMPGR
+308 VSSGR
-313 HGGAMHRYGSSYQMA
+313 SGGILNRLGVGYQA
-328 MGMWFNPMFG
+328 ALGLWINPMIG
-338 IRLGAHAQSAYWSSQ
+338 LRVGAHGESFYW
-353 PEYLYGVK
+353 
-361 LRTSKAHVVFG
+361 TSRIRNKNNVPVRYSHNQVLVG
-372 GRAEIILNP
+372 GRAELMLDPLN
-381 MNFVRS
+381 FS
-387 WRDNKVGH
+387 KKWREAPEGH
-395 DFGFN
+395 DFDLN
-400 VLLGGDFGWNMKS
+400 LLLGGELGWELKNGLYGES
-413 NMQGTTSGGFQCYY
+413 IRRSHAYY
-427 YGLTG
+427 YGITSAL
-432 AFQAMYRI
+432 QALYRI
-440 SKPGTYIYVE
+440 DKGTYIYIE
-450 PRYLG
+450 PRYQAIY
-455 VMYNVPYQNTHNS
+455 YNDKKSEGWSPSDHIASIN
-468 KFTVEHNLAL
+468 
-478 SVGSRIY
+478 VGSRVY
-485 LTNPFAS
+485 LTKPFSFKRPQGAYIP
-492 NAADTVFNKHWWI
+492 HWWVAI
-505 GTDIGGVKYYK
+505 DAGALKYYNAPRVTK
-516 TVRRANGGLGINP
+516 SGLGLNP
-529 TASILAGYDL
+529 TIGFAAGYDL

-564 YSGSQKRYGEGLWES
+564 YAGSQKRYGEGLWES

-591 LNLNNLLQGYDAE
+591 LNLNNLLQGYDGE

-633 VLPDLEHIELSNSRE
+633 VLPDLKHIELSNSRE
-648 GKISPGINTSIMAS
+648 GKISPGINTSIMAA

-793 GSARAELLVSPL
+793 GSARAELVVSPL

-810 WREKEGG
+810 WRDKEGG

-919 MNPRWWAGFSFGGV
+919 MNPRWWAGLSFGGV

-980 SSSYTGINENGKTVH
+980 NSSYTGINENGKTVH

-1037 PALTWIVSENNTFV
+1037 PALTWIVSENNNFV
-1051 EGQNATYKPLRDI
+1051 EGQNATYKPLRDL

-1137 ILDEFKSQPWHSGW
+1137 ILDEFRSQPWHSGW

-1556 LVGTRYSF
+1556 SVGTRYSF

>member
-1 MIFNRYHR
+1 MKISLRYIVAFLMLVPLSVSAR
-9 FQYICSIGLAYGVK
+9 QDVSLFVNGQVLPEEKQYSDNHSHSIEDDEERKNTPSIGFD
-23 YSIYTLVLVPVFTF
+23 P
-37 ARINT
+37 
-42 STNAAIS
+42 S
-49 SYSNVEAKSVVFCKD
+49 SVRLQKRYRPLEN
-64 LNSMDIPIAI
+64 
-74 DSTNISGDD
+74 DS
-83 EKIEFRQVN
+83 
-92 FAPAEVQLQ
+92 
-101 SRYTPRMNDKLF
+101 LF
-113 TDSSS
+113 PKQ
-118 WWRRFYLGVGG
+118 WWRRFYFGIGG
-129 GVQVLSDNVANVHHG
+129 GIQGLTDNIGMVSNA
-144 SLNAYIGYRF
+144 SANAYLGYRL
-154 TPIHSI
+154 TPIHSF
-160 RAHASIIK
+160 RLSGSYIK
-168 YKYDSKRKS
+168 YNFNGNNKSAKSLGVGIDYLVNLSNFAWGYDPSRVFEVS
-177 TRSIGI
+177 TVVGI
-183 GLDYLAN
+183 GARYSRA
-190 LTNFVLGYD
+190 
-199 RNRLLDVSSMLGLGV
+199 
-214 RMTGTALPHR
+214 ALPSKI
-224 LNPYAYIGF
+224 NPYAHIGLNADVYI
-233 HTDFHLS
+233 S
-240 SNFSLFIEPYI
+240 KYASLFFEPYI
-251 GAQREANMLFNR
+251 GAQRQMSTVLN
-263 PNPEKWNLMY
+263 NPSREKWNLMY
-273 GMSGGLQL
+273 GFSTGLQVSL
-281 TLDKQLNYYADADS
+281 ENRTDYFSEADS
-295 IYGKFFFDSSIGV
+295 IYKKIFLDTSIGV
-308 VMPGR
+308 VSSGR
-313 HGGAMHRYGSSYQMA
+313 SGGILNRLGVGYQA
-328 MGMWFNPMFG
+328 ALGLWINPMIG
-338 IRLGAHAQSAYWSSQ
+338 LRVGAHGESFYW
-353 PEYLYGVK
+353 
-361 LRTSKAHVVFG
+361 TSRIRNKNNVPVRYSHNQVLVG
-372 GRAEIILNP
+372 GRAELMLDPLN
-381 MNFVRS
+381 FS
-387 WRDNKVGH
+387 KKWREAPEGH
-395 DFGFN
+395 DFDLN
-400 VLLGGDFGWNMKS
+400 LLLGGELGWELKNGLYGES
-413 NMQGTTSGGFQCYY
+413 IRRSHAYY
-427 YGLTG
+427 YGITS
-432 AFQAMYRI
+432 AIQALYRI
-440 SKPGTYIYVE
+440 DKGTYIYIE
-450 PRYLG
+450 PRYQAIY
-455 VMYNVPYQNTHNS
+455 YNDKKSEGWSPSDHMASIN
-468 KFTVEHNLAL
+468 
-478 SVGSRIY
+478 VGSRVY
-485 LTNPFAS
+485 LTKPFSFKRPQGAYIP
-492 NAADTVFNKHWWI
+492 NWWVA
-505 GTDIGGVKYYK
+505 TDAGALKYYNAPRVTK
-516 TVRRANGGLGINP
+516 GGIGLNP
-529 TASILAGYDL
+529 TIGFAAGYDL

-564 YSGSQKRYGEGLWES
+564 YAGSQKRYGEGLWES

-591 LNLNNLLQGYDAE
+591 LNLNNLLQGYDGE

-633 VLPDLEHIELSNSRE
+633 VLPDLKHIELSNSRE
-648 GKISPGINTSIMAS
+648 GKISPGINTSIMAA

-793 GSARAELLVSPL
+793 GSARAELVVSPL

-810 WREKEGG
+810 WRDKEGG

-919 MNPRWWAGFSFGGV
+919 MNPRWWAGLSFGGV
-933 KLQRSETW
+933 KLQRSEAW

-980 SSSYTGINENGKTVH
+980 SSSYTGINENGKTVY

-1051 EGQNATYKPLRDI
+1051 EGQNTTYKPLREL

-1181 YWFNS
+1181 YWFNN

-1359 WTAVS
+1359 WAAVS

-1395 TRLHGMSLQLSTDI
+1395 THLHGMSLQFSTDI

-1556 LVGTRYSF
+1556 SVGTRYSF

>member
-1 MIFNRYHR
+1 MKISLRYIVAFLMLVPLSVAAR
-9 FQYICSIGLAYGVK
+9 QDVSLFVNGQVLPEEKQYSDNHSHSIEDDEERKNTPSIGFD
-23 YSIYTLVLVPVFTF
+23 P
-37 ARINT
+37 
-42 STNAAIS
+42 S
-49 SYSNVEAKSVVFCKD
+49 SVRLQKRYRPLEN
-64 LNSMDIPIAI
+64 
-74 DSTNISGDD
+74 DS
-83 EKIEFRQVN
+83 
-92 FAPAEVQLQ
+92 
-101 SRYTPRMNDKLF
+101 LF
-113 TDSSS
+113 PKQ
-118 WWRRFYLGVGG
+118 WWRRFYFGIGG
-129 GVQVLSDNVANVHHG
+129 GIQGLTDNIGMVSNA
-144 SLNAYIGYRF
+144 SANAYLGYHL
-154 TPIHSI
+154 TPIHSL
-160 RAHASIIK
+160 RLSGSYIK
-168 YKYDSKRKS
+168 YNFNGNNKSAKSLGVGIDYLVNLSNFAWGYDPSRVFEVS
-177 TRSIGI
+177 TVVGI
-183 GLDYLAN
+183 GARYSRA
-190 LTNFVLGYD
+190 
-199 RNRLLDVSSMLGLGV
+199 
-214 RMTGTALPHR
+214 ALPSKI
-224 LNPYAYIGF
+224 NPYAHIGLNADVYI
-233 HTDFHLS
+233 S
-240 SNFSLFIEPYI
+240 KYASLFFEPYI
-251 GAQREANMLFNR
+251 GAQRQMSTVLN
-263 PNPEKWNLMY
+263 NPSREKWNLMY
-273 GMSGGLQL
+273 GFSTGLQVSL
-281 TLDKQLNYYADADS
+281 ENRTDYFSEADS
-295 IYGKFFFDSSIGV
+295 IYKKIFLDTSIGV
-308 VMPGR
+308 VSSGR
-313 HGGAMHRYGSSYQMA
+313 SGGILNRLGVGYQA
-328 MGMWFNPMFG
+328 ALGLWINPMIG
-338 IRLGAHAQSAYWSSQ
+338 LRVGAHGESFYW
-353 PEYLYGVK
+353 
-361 LRTSKAHVVFG
+361 TSRIRNKNNVPVRYSHNQVLVG
-372 GRAEIILNP
+372 GRAELMLDPLN
-381 MNFVRS
+381 FS
-387 WRDNKVGH
+387 KKWREAPEGH
-395 DFGFN
+395 DFDLN
-400 VLLGGDFGWNMKS
+400 LLLGGELGWELKNGLYGES
-413 NMQGTTSGGFQCYY
+413 IRRSHAYY
-427 YGLTG
+427 YGITSAL
-432 AFQAMYRI
+432 QALYRI
-440 SKPGTYIYVE
+440 DKGTYIYIE
-450 PRYLG
+450 PRYQAIY
-455 VMYNVPYQNTHNS
+455 YNDKKSEGWSPSDYIASIN
-468 KFTVEHNLAL
+468 
-478 SVGSRIY
+478 VGSRVY
-485 LTNPFAS
+485 LTKPFSFKRPQGAYIP
-492 NAADTVFNKHWWI
+492 HWWVAI
-505 GTDIGGVKYYK
+505 DAGALKYYNAPRVTK
-516 TVRRANGGLGINP
+516 SGLGLNP
-529 TASILAGYDL
+529 TIGFAAGYDL

-545 RAQLAYQR
+545 RAQLACQR

-564 YSGSQKRYGEGLWES
+564 YAGSQKRYGEGLWES

-633 VLPDLEHIELSNSRE
+633 VLPDLKHIELSNSRE
-648 GKISPGINTSIMAS
+648 GKISPGINTSIMAA

-793 GSARAELLVSPL
+793 GSARAELVVSPL

-810 WREKEGG
+810 WRDKEGG

-919 MNPRWWAGFSFGGV
+919 MNPRWWAGLSFGGV

-980 SSSYTGINENGKTVH
+980 SSSYTGINENGKTVY

-1037 PALTWIVSENNTFV
+1037 PALTWIVSENNNFV
-1051 EGQNATYKPLRDI
+1051 EGQNATYKPLRDL

-1245 KSRREAEAAPRWD
+1245 KSRREAETAPRWD

-1556 LVGTRYSF
+1556 SVGTRYSF

>member
-1 MIFNRYHR
+1 MKISLRYIVAFLMLVPLSVSAR
-9 FQYICSIGLAYGVK
+9 QDVSLFVNGQVLPEEKQYSDNHSHSIEDDEERKNTPSIGFD
-23 YSIYTLVLVPVFTF
+23 P
-37 ARINT
+37 
-42 STNAAIS
+42 S
-49 SYSNVEAKSVVFCKD
+49 SVRLQKRYRPLEN
-64 LNSMDIPIAI
+64 
-74 DSTNISGDD
+74 DS
-83 EKIEFRQVN
+83 
-92 FAPAEVQLQ
+92 
-101 SRYTPRMNDKLF
+101 LF
-113 TDSSS
+113 PKQ
-118 WWRRFYLGVGG
+118 WWRRFYFGIGG
-129 GVQVLSDNVANVHHG
+129 GIQGLTDNIGMVSNA
-144 SLNAYIGYRF
+144 SANAYLGYRL
-154 TPIHSI
+154 TPIHSL
-160 RAHASIIK
+160 RLSGSYIK
-168 YKYDSKRKS
+168 YNFNGNNKSAKSLGVGIDYLVNLSNFAWGYDPSRVFEVS
-177 TRSIGI
+177 TVVGI
-183 GLDYLAN
+183 GARYSRA
-190 LTNFVLGYD
+190 
-199 RNRLLDVSSMLGLGV
+199 
-214 RMTGTALPHR
+214 ALPSNI
-224 LNPYAYIGF
+224 NPYAHIGLNADVYI
-233 HTDFHLS
+233 S
-240 SNFSLFIEPYI
+240 KYASLFFEPYI
-251 GAQREANMLFNR
+251 GAQRQMSTVLN
-263 PNPEKWNLMY
+263 NPSREKWNLMY
-273 GMSGGLQL
+273 GFSTGLQVSL
-281 TLDKQLNYYADADS
+281 ENRTDYFSEADS
-295 IYGKFFFDSSIGV
+295 IYKKIFLDTSIGV
-308 VMPGR
+308 VSSGR
-313 HGGAMHRYGSSYQMA
+313 SGGILNRLGVGYQA
-328 MGMWFNPMFG
+328 ALGLWINPMIG
-338 IRLGAHAQSAYWSSQ
+338 LRVGAHGESFYW
-353 PEYLYGVK
+353 
-361 LRTSKAHVVFG
+361 TSRIRNKNNVPVRYSHNQVLVG
-372 GRAEIILNP
+372 GRAELMLNP
-381 MNFVRS
+381 LNFS
-387 WRDNKVGH
+387 KKWREAPEGH
-395 DFGFN
+395 DFDLN
-400 VLLGGDFGWNMKS
+400 LLLGGELGWELKNGLYGES
-413 NMQGTTSGGFQCYY
+413 IRRSHAYY
-427 YGLTG
+427 YGITSAL
-432 AFQAMYRI
+432 QALYRI
-440 SKPGTYIYVE
+440 DKGTYIYIE
-450 PRYLG
+450 PRYQAIY
-455 VMYNVPYQNTHNS
+455 YNDKKSEGWSPSDHIASIN
-468 KFTVEHNLAL
+468 
-478 SVGSRIY
+478 VGSRVY
-485 LTNPFAS
+485 LTKPFSFKRPQGAYIP
-492 NAADTVFNKHWWI
+492 HWWVAI
-505 GTDIGGVKYYK
+505 DAGALKYYNAPRVTK
-516 TVRRANGGLGINP
+516 SGLGLNP
-529 TASILAGYDL
+529 TIGFAAGYDL

-810 WREKEGG
+810 WRDKEGG

-1347 DKELLAGAHRGW
+1347 DKEFLAGAHRGW

-1556 LVGTRYSF
+1556 SVGTRYSF

>member
-1 MIFNRYHR
+1 MKISLRYIVAFLMLVPLSVSAR
-9 FQYICSIGLAYGVK
+9 QDVSLFVNGQVLPEEKQYSDNHSHSIEDDEESKNTPSIGFD
-23 YSIYTLVLVPVFTF
+23 P
-37 ARINT
+37 
-42 STNAAIS
+42 S
-49 SYSNVEAKSVVFCKD
+49 SVRLQKRYRPLEN
-64 LNSMDIPIAI
+64 
-74 DSTNISGDD
+74 DS
-83 EKIEFRQVN
+83 
-92 FAPAEVQLQ
+92 
-101 SRYTPRMNDKLF
+101 LF
-113 TDSSS
+113 PKQ
-118 WWRRFYLGVGG
+118 WWRRFYFGIGG
-129 GVQVLSDNVANVHHG
+129 GIQGLTDNIGMVSNA
-144 SLNAYIGYRF
+144 SANAYLGYHL
-154 TPIHSI
+154 TPIHSL
-160 RAHASIIK
+160 RLSGSYIK
-168 YKYDSKRKS
+168 YNFNGNNKSAKSLGVGIDYLVNLSNFAWGYDPSRVFEVS
-177 TRSIGI
+177 TVVGI
-183 GLDYLAN
+183 GARYSRA
-190 LTNFVLGYD
+190 
-199 RNRLLDVSSMLGLGV
+199 
-214 RMTGTALPHR
+214 ALPSKI
-224 LNPYAYIGF
+224 NPYAHIGLNADVYI
-233 HTDFHLS
+233 S
-240 SNFSLFIEPYI
+240 KYASLFFEPYI
-251 GAQREANMLFNR
+251 GAQRQMSTVLN
-263 PNPEKWNLMY
+263 NPSREKWNLMY
-273 GMSGGLQL
+273 GFSTGLQVSL
-281 TLDKQLNYYADADS
+281 ENRTDYFSEADS
-295 IYGKFFFDSSIGV
+295 IYKKIFLDTSIGV
-308 VMPGR
+308 VSSGR
-313 HGGAMHRYGSSYQMA
+313 SGGILNRLGVGYQA
-328 MGMWFNPMFG
+328 ALGLWINPMIG
-338 IRLGAHAQSAYWSSQ
+338 LRVGAHGESFYW
-353 PEYLYGVK
+353 
-361 LRTSKAHVVFG
+361 TSRIKNKNNVPVRYSHNQVLVG
-372 GRAEIILNP
+372 GRAELMLDPLN
-381 MNFVRS
+381 FS
-387 WRDNKVGH
+387 KKWREAPEGH
-395 DFGFN
+395 DFDLN
-400 VLLGGDFGWNMKS
+400 LLLGGELGWELKNGLYGES
-413 NMQGTTSGGFQCYY
+413 IRRSHAYY
-427 YGLTG
+427 YGITSAL
-432 AFQAMYRI
+432 QALYRI
-440 SKPGTYIYVE
+440 DKGTYIYIE
-450 PRYLG
+450 PRYQAIY
-455 VMYNVPYQNTHNS
+455 YNDKKSEGWSPSDHIASIN
-468 KFTVEHNLAL
+468 
-478 SVGSRIY
+478 VGSRVY
-485 LTNPFAS
+485 LTKPFSFKRPQGAYIP
-492 NAADTVFNKHWWI
+492 HWWVAI
-505 GTDIGGVKYYK
+505 DAGALKYYNAPRVTK
-516 TVRRANGGLGINP
+516 GGIGLNP
-529 TASILAGYDL
+529 TIGFAAGYDL

-553 LYNVHTARYSG
+553 LYNVYTARYSG
-564 YSGSQKRYGEGLWES
+564 YAGSQKRYGEGLWES

-591 LNLNNLLQGYDAE
+591 LNLNNLLQGYDGE

-633 VLPDLEHIELSNSRE
+633 VLPDLKHIELSNSRE
-648 GKISPGINTSIMAS
+648 GKISPGINTSIMTA

-793 GSARAELLVSPL
+793 GSARAELVVSPL

-810 WREKEGG
+810 WRDKEGG

-856 LLYRINNPGTY
+856 LMYRINNPGTY

-919 MNPRWWAGFSFGGV
+919 MNPRWWAGLSFGGV
-933 KLQRSETW
+933 KLQRSEAW

-971 AYERIGNYA
+971 AYERISNYA
-980 SSSYTGINENGKTVH
+980 SSSYTGINENGKTIH

-1051 EGQNATYKPLRDI
+1051 EGQNTTYKPLREL

-1087 VAKDVDVT
+1087 VAKDIDVT

-1103 FVHAT
+1103 FIHAT

-1137 ILDEFKSQPWHSGW
+1137 ILEEYKSQPWHSGW

-1222 TVYKSQTAVGGRM
+1222 TIYKSQTAVGGRM

-1258 MNMSLGMNFGGILK
+1258 MNMSLGMNFGGMLK
-1272 VQGMSRGYVGF
+1272 VQALSRGYVGF

-1317 MSNESFSDRMFT
+1317 MCNESFSDRMFT

-1340 QQTEDTE
+1340 LQKEKAE
-1347 DKELLAGAHRGW
+1347 DKEGLAGAHRGW

-1376 SSGGTT
+1376 RSGGTT
-1382 LNPSFALS
+1382 VNPSFALS

-1420 VRSYGLERNYT
+1420 VLSYGLERNYT
-1431 GMVDSRYSMMDVRLM
+1431 GMLDSRYCMMDARLM

-1488 LAGGSD
+1488 LAGGSN
-1494 FKYRGKRYAGE
+1494 FKYTGKRYAGE

-1541 PEQHNHFMNNLKINF
+1541 PEEHNHFMNNLKINF
-1556 LVGTRYSF
+1556 SVGTRYSF

>member
-1 MIFNRYHR
+1 MKISLRYIVAFLMLVPLSVSAR
-9 FQYICSIGLAYGVK
+9 QDVSLFVNGQVLPEEKQYSDNHSHSIEDDEESKNTPSIGFD
-23 YSIYTLVLVPVFTF
+23 P
-37 ARINT
+37 
-42 STNAAIS
+42 S
-49 SYSNVEAKSVVFCKD
+49 SVRLQKRYRPLEN
-64 LNSMDIPIAI
+64 
-74 DSTNISGDD
+74 DS
-83 EKIEFRQVN
+83 
-92 FAPAEVQLQ
+92 
-101 SRYTPRMNDKLF
+101 LF
-113 TDSSS
+113 PKQ
-118 WWRRFYLGVGG
+118 WWRRFYFGIGG
-129 GVQVLSDNVANVHHG
+129 GIQGLTDNIGMVSNA
-144 SLNAYIGYRF
+144 SANAYLGYHL
-154 TPIHSI
+154 TPIHSL
-160 RAHASIIK
+160 RLSGSYIK
-168 YKYDSKRKS
+168 YNFNGNNKSAKSLGVGIDYLVNLSNFAWGYDPSRVFEVS
-177 TRSIGI
+177 TVVGI
-183 GLDYLAN
+183 GARYSRA
-190 LTNFVLGYD
+190 
-199 RNRLLDVSSMLGLGV
+199 
-214 RMTGTALPHR
+214 ALPSKI
-224 LNPYAYIGF
+224 NPYAHIGLNADVYI
-233 HTDFHLS
+233 S
-240 SNFSLFIEPYI
+240 KYASLFFEPYI
-251 GAQREANMLFNR
+251 GAQRQMSTVLN
-263 PNPEKWNLMY
+263 NPSREKWNLMY
-273 GMSGGLQL
+273 GFSTGLQVSL
-281 TLDKQLNYYADADS
+281 ENRTDYFSEADS
-295 IYGKFFFDSSIGV
+295 IYKKIFLDTSIGV
-308 VMPGR
+308 VSSGR
-313 HGGAMHRYGSSYQMA
+313 SGGILNRLGVGYQA
-328 MGMWFNPMFG
+328 ALGLWINPMIG
-338 IRLGAHAQSAYWSSQ
+338 LRVGAHGESFYW
-353 PEYLYGVK
+353 
-361 LRTSKAHVVFG
+361 TSRIRNKNNVPVRYSHNQVLVG
-372 GRAEIILNP
+372 GRAELMLDPLN
-381 MNFVRS
+381 FS
-387 WRDNKVGH
+387 KKWREAPEGH
-395 DFGFN
+395 DFDLN
-400 VLLGGDFGWNMKS
+400 LLLGGELGWELKNGLYGES
-413 NMQGTTSGGFQCYY
+413 IRRSHAYY
-427 YGLTG
+427 YGITSAL
-432 AFQAMYRI
+432 QALYRI
-440 SKPGTYIYVE
+440 DKGTYIYIE
-450 PRYLG
+450 PRYQAIY
-455 VMYNVPYQNTHNS
+455 YNDKKSEGWSPSDHIASIN
-468 KFTVEHNLAL
+468 
-478 SVGSRIY
+478 VGSRVY
-485 LTNPFAS
+485 LTKPFSFKRPQGAYIP
-492 NAADTVFNKHWWI
+492 HWWVAI
-505 GTDIGGVKYYK
+505 DAGALKYYNAPRVTK
-516 TVRRANGGLGINP
+516 GGIGLNP
-529 TASILAGYDL
+529 TIGFAAGYDL

-545 RAQLAYQR
+545 RAQLSYQR
-553 LYNVHTARYSG
+553 LYNVYTARYSG
-564 YSGSQKRYGEGLWES
+564 YAGSQKCYGEGLWES

-591 LNLNNLLQGYDAE
+591 LNLNNLLQGYDGE

-633 VLPDLEHIELSNSRE
+633 VLPDLKHIELSNSRE
-648 GKISPGINTSIMAS
+648 GKISPGINTSIMAA

-679 NFIQGTNPGNNP
+679 NFIHGTNPGNNP

-720 FNRYFFDSSFAWS
+720 FKRYFFDSSFAWS

-793 GSARAELLVSPL
+793 GSARAELVVSPL
-805 NLFPK
+805 NIFPK

-856 LLYRINNPGTY
+856 LMYRINNPGTY

-919 MNPRWWAGFSFGGV
+919 MNSRWWAGLSFGGV

-941 RPTSGLGLNPALAMS
+941 RPTSGLGLNPALTMS

-980 SSSYTGINENGKTVH
+980 SSSYTGINENGKTVY

-1037 PALTWIVSENNTFV
+1037 PAVSWIVSENNTFA
-1051 EGQNATYKPLRDI
+1051 EGQNTTYKPLREL

-1103 FVHAT
+1103 FIHAT

-1137 ILDEFKSQPWHSGW
+1137 ILEEYKSQPWHSGW

-1166 NAFRSSGSAMYASLG
+1166 NAFRSSGSAMYASIG

-1208 VKEPVSGVTVHAPY
+1208 VKEPVSGVIVHAPY

-1347 DKELLAGAHRGW
+1347 DKEFLAGAHRGW

-1541 PEQHNHFMNNLKINF
+1541 PEEHNHFMNNLKINF
-1556 LVGTRYSF
+1556 SVGTRYSF

>member
-1 MIFNRYHR
+1 MKISLRYIVAFLMLVPLSVSAR
-9 FQYICSIGLAYGVK
+9 QDVSLFVNGQVLPEEKQYSDNHSHSIEDDEERKNTPSIGFD
-23 YSIYTLVLVPVFTF
+23 P
-37 ARINT
+37 
-42 STNAAIS
+42 S
-49 SYSNVEAKSVVFCKD
+49 SVRLQKRYRPLEN
-64 LNSMDIPIAI
+64 
-74 DSTNISGDD
+74 DS
-83 EKIEFRQVN
+83 
-92 FAPAEVQLQ
+92 
-101 SRYTPRMNDKLF
+101 LF
-113 TDSSS
+113 PKQ
-118 WWRRFYLGVGG
+118 WWRRFYFGIGG
-129 GVQVLSDNVANVHHG
+129 GIQGLTDNIGMVSNA
-144 SLNAYIGYRF
+144 SANAYLGYRL
-154 TPIHSI
+154 TPIHSL
-160 RAHASIIK
+160 RLSGSYIK
-168 YKYDSKRKS
+168 YNFNGNNKSAKSLGVGIDYLVNLSNFAWGYDPSRVFEVS
-177 TRSIGI
+177 TVVGI
-183 GLDYLAN
+183 GARYSRA
-190 LTNFVLGYD
+190 
-199 RNRLLDVSSMLGLGV
+199 
-214 RMTGTALPHR
+214 ALPSNI
-224 LNPYAYIGF
+224 NPYAHIGLNADVYI
-233 HTDFHLS
+233 S
-240 SNFSLFIEPYI
+240 KYASLFFEPYI
-251 GAQREANMLFNR
+251 GAQRQMSTVLN
-263 PNPEKWNLMY
+263 NPSREKWNLMY
-273 GMSGGLQL
+273 GFSTGLQVSL
-281 TLDKQLNYYADADS
+281 ENRTDYFSEADS
-295 IYGKFFFDSSIGV
+295 IYKKIFLDTSIGV
-308 VMPGR
+308 VSSGR
-313 HGGAMHRYGSSYQMA
+313 SGGILNRLGVGYQA
-328 MGMWFNPMFG
+328 ALGLWINPMIG
-338 IRLGAHAQSAYWSSQ
+338 LRVGAHGESFYW
-353 PEYLYGVK
+353 
-361 LRTSKAHVVFG
+361 TSRIRNKNNVPVRYSHNQVLVG
-372 GRAEIILNP
+372 GRAELMLNP
-381 MNFVRS
+381 LNFS
-387 WRDNKVGH
+387 KKWREAPEGH
-395 DFGFN
+395 DFDLN
-400 VLLGGDFGWNMKS
+400 LLLGGELGWELKNGLYGES
-413 NMQGTTSGGFQCYY
+413 IRRSHAYY
-427 YGLTG
+427 YGITSAL
-432 AFQAMYRI
+432 QALYRI
-440 SKPGTYIYVE
+440 DKGTYIYIE
-450 PRYLG
+450 PRYQAIY
-455 VMYNVPYQNTHNS
+455 YNDKKSEGWSPSDHIASIN
-468 KFTVEHNLAL
+468 
-478 SVGSRIY
+478 VGSRVY
-485 LTNPFAS
+485 LTKPFSFKRPQGAYIP
-492 NAADTVFNKHWWI
+492 HWWVAI
-505 GTDIGGVKYYK
+505 DAGALKYYNAPRVTK
-516 TVRRANGGLGINP
+516 SGLGLNP
-529 TASILAGYDL
+529 TIGFAAGYDL

-709 QRSDRQRLWPR
+709 QRSDRLRLWPR

-793 GSARAELLVSPL
+793 GSARAELVVSPL

-810 WREKEGG
+810 WRDKEGG

-919 MNPRWWAGFSFGGV
+919 MNPRWWAGLSFGGV
-933 KLQRSETW
+933 KLQRSEAW

-980 SSSYTGINENGKTVH
+980 SSSYTGINENGKTVY

-1051 EGQNATYKPLRDI
+1051 EGQNTTYKPLREL

-1181 YWFNS
+1181 YWFNN

-1305 DSYSYNVYNKEI
+1305 DSYSYNVYSKEI

-1347 DKELLAGAHRGW
+1347 DKEFLAGAHRGW

-1395 TRLHGMSLQLSTDI
+1395 THLHGMSLQFSTDI

-1556 LVGTRYSF
+1556 SVGTRYSF

>member
-1 MIFNRYHR
+1 MKISLRYIVAFLMLVPLSVSAR
-9 FQYICSIGLAYGVK
+9 QDVSLFVNGQVLPEDKQYSDNHSHSIEDDEERKNTPSIGFD
-23 YSIYTLVLVPVFTF
+23 P
-37 ARINT
+37 
-42 STNAAIS
+42 S
-49 SYSNVEAKSVVFCKD
+49 SVRLQKRYRPLEN
-64 LNSMDIPIAI
+64 
-74 DSTNISGDD
+74 DS
-83 EKIEFRQVN
+83 
-92 FAPAEVQLQ
+92 
-101 SRYTPRMNDKLF
+101 LF
-113 TDSSS
+113 PKQ
-118 WWRRFYLGVGG
+118 WWRRFYFGIGG
-129 GVQVLSDNVANVHHG
+129 GIQGLTDNIGMVSNA
-144 SLNAYIGYRF
+144 SANAYLGYRL
-154 TPIHSI
+154 TPIHSL
-160 RAHASIIK
+160 RLSGSYIK
-168 YKYDSKRKS
+168 YNFNGNNKSAKSLGVGIDYLVNLSNFAWGYDPSRVFEVS
-177 TRSIGI
+177 TVVGI
-183 GLDYLAN
+183 GARYSRA
-190 LTNFVLGYD
+190 
-199 RNRLLDVSSMLGLGV
+199 
-214 RMTGTALPHR
+214 ALPSNI
-224 LNPYAYIGF
+224 NPYAHIGLNADVYI
-233 HTDFHLS
+233 S
-240 SNFSLFIEPYI
+240 KYASLFFEPYI
-251 GAQREANMLFNR
+251 GAQRQMSTVLN
-263 PNPEKWNLMY
+263 NPSREKWNLMY
-273 GMSGGLQL
+273 GFSTGLQVSL
-281 TLDKQLNYYADADS
+281 ENRTDYFSEADS
-295 IYGKFFFDSSIGV
+295 IYKKIFLDTSIGV
-308 VMPGR
+308 VSSGR
-313 HGGAMHRYGSSYQMA
+313 SGGILNRLGVGYQA
-328 MGMWFNPMFG
+328 ALGLWINPMIG
-338 IRLGAHAQSAYWSSQ
+338 LRVGAHGESFYW
-353 PEYLYGVK
+353 
-361 LRTSKAHVVFG
+361 TSRIRNKNNVPVRYSHNQVLVG
-372 GRAEIILNP
+372 GRAELMLDPLN
-381 MNFVRS
+381 FS
-387 WRDNKVGH
+387 KKWREAPEGH
-395 DFGFN
+395 DFDLN
-400 VLLGGDFGWNMKS
+400 LLLGGELGWELKNGLYGES
-413 NMQGTTSGGFQCYY
+413 IRRSHAYY
-427 YGLTG
+427 YGITSAL
-432 AFQAMYRI
+432 QALYRI
-440 SKPGTYIYVE
+440 DKGTYIYIE
-450 PRYLG
+450 PRYQAIY
-455 VMYNVPYQNTHNS
+455 YNDKKSEGWSPSDHIASIN
-468 KFTVEHNLAL
+468 
-478 SVGSRIY
+478 VGSRVY
-485 LTNPFAS
+485 LTKPFSFKRPQGAYIP
-492 NAADTVFNKHWWI
+492 HWWVAI
-505 GTDIGGVKYYK
+505 DAGALKYYNAPRVTK
-516 TVRRANGGLGINP
+516 SGLGLNP
-529 TASILAGYDL
+529 TIGFAAGYDL

-564 YSGSQKRYGEGLWES
+564 YAGSQKRYGEGLWES

-591 LNLNNLLQGYDAE
+591 LNLNNLLQGYDGE

-633 VLPDLEHIELSNSRE
+633 VLPDLKHIELSNSRE
-648 GKISPGINTSIMAS
+648 GKISPGINTSIMAA

-793 GSARAELLVSPL
+793 GSARAELVVSPL

-810 WREKEGG
+810 WRDKEGG

-1051 EGQNATYKPLRDI
+1051 EGQNATYKPLRDL

-1108 NPGSNPIMNNLKYG
+1108 NPGSSPIMNNLKYG

-1395 TRLHGMSLQLSTDI
+1395 TGLHGMSLQLSTDI

-1556 LVGTRYSF
+1556 SVGTRYSF

>member
-1 MIFNRYHR
+1 MKISLRYIVAFLMLVPLSVSAR
-9 FQYICSIGLAYGVK
+9 QDVSLFVNGQVLPEEKQYSDNHSHSIEDDEERKNTPSIGFD
-23 YSIYTLVLVPVFTF
+23 P
-37 ARINT
+37 
-42 STNAAIS
+42 S
-49 SYSNVEAKSVVFCKD
+49 SVRLQKRYRPLEN
-64 LNSMDIPIAI
+64 
-74 DSTNISGDD
+74 DS
-83 EKIEFRQVN
+83 
-92 FAPAEVQLQ
+92 
-101 SRYTPRMNDKLF
+101 LF
-113 TDSSS
+113 PKQ
-118 WWRRFYLGVGG
+118 WWRRFYFGIGG
-129 GVQVLSDNVANVHHG
+129 GIQGLTDNIGMVSNA
-144 SLNAYIGYRF
+144 SANAYLGYRL
-154 TPIHSI
+154 TPIHSF
-160 RAHASIIK
+160 RLSGSYIK
-168 YKYDSKRKS
+168 YNFNGNNKSAKSLGVGIDYLVNLSNFAWGYDPSRVFEVS
-177 TRSIGI
+177 TVVGI
-183 GLDYLAN
+183 GARYSRA
-190 LTNFVLGYD
+190 
-199 RNRLLDVSSMLGLGV
+199 
-214 RMTGTALPHR
+214 ALPSKI
-224 LNPYAYIGF
+224 NPYAHIGLNADVYI
-233 HTDFHLS
+233 S
-240 SNFSLFIEPYI
+240 KYASLFFEPYI
-251 GAQREANMLFNR
+251 GAQRQMSTVLN
-263 PNPEKWNLMY
+263 NPSREKWNLMY
-273 GMSGGLQL
+273 GFSTGLQVSL
-281 TLDKQLNYYADADS
+281 ENRTDYFSEADS
-295 IYGKFFFDSSIGV
+295 IYKKIFLDTSIGV
-308 VMPGR
+308 VSSGR
-313 HGGAMHRYGSSYQMA
+313 SGGILNRLGVGYQA
-328 MGMWFNPMFG
+328 ALGLWINPMIG
-338 IRLGAHAQSAYWSSQ
+338 LRVGAHGESFYW
-353 PEYLYGVK
+353 
-361 LRTSKAHVVFG
+361 TSRIRNKNNVPVRYSHNQVLVG
-372 GRAEIILNP
+372 GRAELMLDPLN
-381 MNFVRS
+381 FS
-387 WRDNKVGH
+387 KKWREAPEGH
-395 DFGFN
+395 DFDLN
-400 VLLGGDFGWNMKS
+400 LLLGGELGWELKNGLYGES
-413 NMQGTTSGGFQCYY
+413 IRRSHAYY
-427 YGLTG
+427 YGITSAL
-432 AFQAMYRI
+432 QALYRI
-440 SKPGTYIYVE
+440 DKGTYIYIE
-450 PRYLG
+450 PRYQAIY
-455 VMYNVPYQNTHNS
+455 YNDMKSEGWSPSDHIASIN
-468 KFTVEHNLAL
+468 
-478 SVGSRIY
+478 VGSRVY
-485 LTNPFAS
+485 LTKPFSFKRPQGAYIP
-492 NAADTVFNKHWWI
+492 HWWVAI
-505 GTDIGGVKYYK
+505 DAGALKYYNAPRVTK
-516 TVRRANGGLGINP
+516 SGLGLNP
-529 TASILAGYDL
+529 TIGFAAGYDL

-564 YSGSQKRYGEGLWES
+564 YAGSQKRYGEGLWES

-591 LNLNNLLQGYDAE
+591 LNLNNLLQGYDAG

-633 VLPDLEHIELSNSRE
+633 VLPDLKHIELSNSRE
-648 GKISPGINTSIMAS
+648 GKISPGINTSIMAA

-793 GSARAELLVSPL
+793 GSARAELVVSPL

-810 WREKEGG
+810 WRDKEGG

-919 MNPRWWAGFSFGGV
+919 MNPRWWAGLSFGGV
-933 KLQRSETW
+933 KLQRSEAW

-980 SSSYTGINENGKTVH
+980 SSSYTGINENGKTVY

-1051 EGQNATYKPLRDI
+1051 EGQNTTYKPLREL

-1186 LLGARLGIG
+1186 LMGARLGIG

-1283 TGAVSALYRLSNT
+1283 TGAVSALYRLSNI

-1556 LVGTRYSF
+1556 SVGTRYSF

>member
-1 MIFNRYHR
+1 MKISLRYIVAFLMLVPLSVSAR
-9 FQYICSIGLAYGVK
+9 QDVSLFVNGQVLPEEKQYSDNHSHSIEDDEERKNTPSIGFD
-23 YSIYTLVLVPVFTF
+23 P
-37 ARINT
+37 
-42 STNAAIS
+42 S
-49 SYSNVEAKSVVFCKD
+49 SVRLQKRYRPLEN
-64 LNSMDIPIAI
+64 
-74 DSTNISGDD
+74 DS
-83 EKIEFRQVN
+83 
-92 FAPAEVQLQ
+92 
-101 SRYTPRMNDKLF
+101 LF
-113 TDSSS
+113 PKQ
-118 WWRRFYLGVGG
+118 WWRRFYFGIGG
-129 GVQVLSDNVANVHHG
+129 GIQGLTDNIGMVSNA
-144 SLNAYIGYRF
+144 SANAYLGYRL
-154 TPIHSI
+154 TPIHSL
-160 RAHASIIK
+160 RLSGSYIK
-168 YKYDSKRKS
+168 YNFNGINKSAKSLGVGIDYLVNLSNFAWGYDPSRVFEVS
-177 TRSIGI
+177 TVVGI
-183 GLDYLAN
+183 GARYSRA
-190 LTNFVLGYD
+190 
-199 RNRLLDVSSMLGLGV
+199 
-214 RMTGTALPHR
+214 ALPSKI
-224 LNPYAYIGF
+224 NPYAHIGLNADVYI
-233 HTDFHLS
+233 S
-240 SNFSLFIEPYI
+240 KYASLFFEPYI
-251 GAQREANMLFNR
+251 GAQRQMSTVLN
-263 PNPEKWNLMY
+263 NPSREKWNLMY
-273 GMSGGLQL
+273 GFSTGLQVSL
-281 TLDKQLNYYADADS
+281 ENRTDYFSEADS
-295 IYGKFFFDSSIGV
+295 IYKKIFLDTSIGV
-308 VMPGR
+308 VSSGR
-313 HGGAMHRYGSSYQMA
+313 SGGILNRLGVGYQA
-328 MGMWFNPMFG
+328 ALGLWINPMIG
-338 IRLGAHAQSAYWSSQ
+338 LRVGAHGESFYW
-353 PEYLYGVK
+353 
-361 LRTSKAHVVFG
+361 TSRIRNKNNVPVRYSHNQVLVG
-372 GRAEIILNP
+372 GRAELMLDPLN
-381 MNFVRS
+381 FS
-387 WRDNKVGH
+387 KKWREAPEGH
-395 DFGFN
+395 DFDLN
-400 VLLGGDFGWNMKS
+400 LLLGGELGWELKNGLYGES
-413 NMQGTTSGGFQCYY
+413 IRRSHAYY
-427 YGLTG
+427 YGITSAL
-432 AFQAMYRI
+432 QALYRI
-440 SKPGTYIYVE
+440 DKGTYIYIE
-450 PRYLG
+450 PRYQAIY
-455 VMYNVPYQNTHNS
+455 YNDMKSEGWSPSDHIASIN
-468 KFTVEHNLAL
+468 
-478 SVGSRIY
+478 VGSRVY
-485 LTNPFAS
+485 LTKPFSFKRPQGAYIP
-492 NAADTVFNKHWWI
+492 HWWVAI
-505 GTDIGGVKYYK
+505 DAGALKYYNAPRVTK
-516 TVRRANGGLGINP
+516 SGLGLNP
-529 TASILAGYDL
+529 TIGFAAGYDL

-564 YSGSQKRYGEGLWES
+564 YAGSQKRYGEGLWES

-591 LNLNNLLQGYDAE
+591 LNLNNLLQGYDAG

-633 VLPDLEHIELSNSRE
+633 VLPDLKHIELSNSRE
-648 GKISPGINTSIMAS
+648 GKISPGINTSIMAA

-679 NFIQGTNPGNNP
+679 NFIQGTNPGSNP

-709 QRSDRQRLWPR
+709 QRSDRLRLWPR

-742 LSGTQYSASLGMWFT
+742 LSGTQYSASMGMWFT

-793 GSARAELLVSPL
+793 GSARAELVVSPL

-810 WREKEGG
+810 WRDKEGG

-919 MNPRWWAGFSFGGV
+919 MNPRWWAGLSFGGV
-933 KLQRSETW
+933 KLQRSEAW

-980 SSSYTGINENGKTVH
+980 SSSYTGINENGKTVY

-1051 EGQNATYKPLRDI
+1051 EGQNTTYKPLREL

-1186 LLGARLGIG
+1186 LMGARLGIG

-1395 TRLHGMSLQLSTDI
+1395 THLHGMSLQFSTDI

-1556 LVGTRYSF
+1556 SVGTRYSF